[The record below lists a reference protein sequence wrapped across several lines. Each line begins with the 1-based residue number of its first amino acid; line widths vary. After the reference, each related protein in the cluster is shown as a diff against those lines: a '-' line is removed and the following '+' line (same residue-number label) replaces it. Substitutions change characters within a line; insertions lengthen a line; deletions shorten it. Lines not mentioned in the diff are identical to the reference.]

1 MADTLESIL
10 GLTGTTSVIP
20 EPLVEEEKETN
31 TLESILGI
39 ESSVTTVTP
48 VQPKLTPS
56 MNTLGDILKL
66 TPDSINSVIAA
77 APVTKRNL
85 GPQSS
90 LFIDLDQHFADK
102 YNNKPLIKE
111 DIISDPDLIEVMTSA
126 MEARF
131 KPAGLLKKG
140 YRAATATAGGTVGGL
155 DRDYRS
161 MSPEDLFETYQNYQR
176 SLAGLQTVTVANES
190 VYGIAA
196 DDMTRAKLGAGYKLF
211 NQMDNAFTGEGTWPE
226 AADATGDYFR
236 AGVHDPSMLFG
247 IGFGRLISVG
257 TTKATGLALRTL
269 AQTTYK
275 KLLKAQLAKGVA
287 LPAAKQAARVSLGRR
302 AAATAVIAPAI
313 VDGGITMG
321 ADVAYQM
328 QLIRTDAKETYS
340 KYQTGF
346 SALGSMVLPSLVL
359 TKEGVKALRA
369 KGKLTPDFAR
379 YIDLDLTLGKLNPK
393 KALAHVKAK
402 LNPSMGGIFTAVDA
416 NFGTI
421 RGSTRPV
428 DFKVWDDAK
437 QDASGI
443 LSQLGGKMGDNELT
457 TQFFRRFFFGD
468 ASQNLKGYAQVLEEA
483 GFQVHPS
490 MREDAKISGVF
501 GETIKWLDDDI
512 VKRITTQYEK
522 TIGRPIGLGKTGE
535 ELGNQFIKIQSG
547 AGAALNVSSIL
558 GQISG
563 GKLTAAEK
571 LSAMTGKYHKGGNK
585 PKRMQFGLSVYK
597 RLLTSHLSTTGANLK
612 GFKQL
617 VTLNNLSDFATSAIN
632 FSQSGTYRLI
642 SRGSINQANKASA
655 LRKSEMYYNRGWGS
669 AAGAVRRGYSVVSP
683 DIEMA
688 YARKYFDLD
697 PKTREA
703 LFRDV
708 AGDGGAFDSIKQF
721 NLDPNNKIYKG
732 VDGYTKAMQ
741 VLSLARVQDDITK
754 TWSFGNNMNQAIMR
768 EYGITPEQFFKGEWK
783 TGQVSKEAVHL
794 AMGEKRFLTNVAEK
808 ALFRTQR
815 ETASVNWS
823 RLETDV
829 GLGGFRAI
837 ARGVETL
844 TNKSPVGFVVP
855 FGSFLNT
862 TFATAADL
870 TGVNAMRMAMMRATG
885 KEIDFVTR
893 EGSEILGKTIVGFST
908 IGLATYGLSDTDT
921 DMLPHEQKNTAAYRV
936 KNGLA
941 YNQQVLNDGS
951 IADIKYDWPNSTIQL
966 AAQILAHATMGE
978 FDNLTSLN
986 FDKVP
991 VDLITELGLQLG
1003 GQAIRDMESVTEQSI
1018 YVFAESIIRES
1029 EDKDYLG
1036 VVDAV
1041 LGPFVAR
1048 AGQGLTRHVEPV
1060 NEFYKL
1066 FTDQSGA
1073 PDLNMAKYKYQG
1085 YIKYID
1091 GLVGGVTPAGSE
1103 ETYSDL
1109 PRKLDVFGRT
1119 VPTKISKQ
1127 IMFRQS
1133 GEPISA
1139 EMMMNAAGIPS
1150 WKATKFDGP
1159 AIVKR
1164 KMQSL
1169 VNPYFEIAAIKYLN
1183 KYPDFFDME
1192 QKKKAQIV
1200 ADMQK
1205 EVQGNVKALFDDGH
1219 MPESLTMLRVLSKP
1233 SNKKKALEAMKFLG
1247 ITGSLEDVY
1256 KREDALS
1263 KLNLIN
1269 ILIQKDNYRAVVQ
1282 GFGLN

>member
-1 MADTLESIL
+1 
-10 GLTGTTSVIP
+10 
-20 EPLVEEEKETN
+20 
-31 TLESILGI
+31 
-39 ESSVTTVTP
+39 
-48 VQPKLTPS
+48 
-56 MNTLGDILKL
+56 
-66 TPDSINSVIAA
+66 
-77 APVTKRNL
+77 
-85 GPQSS
+85 
-90 LFIDLDQHFADK
+90 
-102 YNNKPLIKE
+102 
-111 DIISDPDLIEVMTSA
+111 
-126 MEARF
+126 
-131 KPAGLLKKG
+131 
-140 YRAATATAGGTVGGL
+140 
-155 DRDYRS
+155 
-161 MSPEDLFETYQNYQR
+161 
-176 SLAGLQTVTVANES
+176 
-190 VYGIAA
+190 
-196 DDMTRAKLGAGYKLF
+196 
-211 NQMDNAFTGEGTWPE
+211 
-226 AADATGDYFR
+226 
-236 AGVHDPSMLFG
+236 
-247 IGFGRLISVG
+247 
-257 TTKATGLALRTL
+257 
-269 AQTTYK
+269 
-275 KLLKAQLAKGVA
+275 
-287 LPAAKQAARVSLGRR
+287 
-302 AAATAVIAPAI
+302 
-313 VDGGITMG
+313 
-321 ADVAYQM
+321 
-328 QLIRTDAKETYS
+328 
-340 KYQTGF
+340 
-346 SALGSMVLPSLVL
+346 
-359 TKEGVKALRA
+359 
-369 KGKLTPDFAR
+369 
-379 YIDLDLTLGKLNPK
+379 
-393 KALAHVKAK
+393 
-402 LNPSMGGIFTAVDA
+402 MGGIFTAVDA

-437 QDASGI
+437 QDASGT

-468 ASQNLKGYAQVLEEA
+468 SSQNLKGYFEVLEDA

-490 MREDAKISGVF
+490 MREDAKISGIF
-501 GETIKWLDDDI
+501 GETIKWLDDD
-512 VKRITTQYEK
+512 VVRRITTQYEN

-535 ELGNQFIKIQSG
+535 ELGKQFIETQSG
-547 AGAALNVSSIL
+547 AGGALNVSSLL
-558 GQISG
+558 GQLSG

-571 LSAMTGKYHKGGNK
+571 LSAMAGKYHKGGDK

-617 VTLNNLSDFATSAIN
+617 VTLNNFSDFATSAIN

-741 VLSLARVQDDITK
+741 VISLARVQDDITK
-754 TWSFGNNMNQAIMR
+754 TWAFGNNMNQAIMR

-783 TGQVSKEAVHL
+783 SGQVSKEAVHL

-823 RLETDV
+823 RLGEDV
-829 GLGGFRAI
+829 GYGFRSI
-837 ARGVETL
+837 ATSIETI

-862 TFATAADL
+862 TLATAADL
-870 TGVNAMRMAMMRATG
+870 TGVNAMRIAMMKATG

-893 EGSEILGKTIVGFST
+893 EGSEILGKTIVGYSA

-921 DMLPHEQKNTAAYRV
+921 DVLPHEQRNTAAYRV

-951 IADIKYDWPNSTIQL
+951 IADVRYDWPNSTIQL
-966 AAQILAHATMGE
+966 SAQILAHATMGE
-978 FDNLTSLN
+978 FDNFTNLN

-991 VDLITELGLQLG
+991 PDLITELGLQLG

-1041 LGPFVAR
+1041 LGPFIAR

-1066 FTDQSGA
+1066 FTDKSGA
-1073 PDLNMAKYKYQG
+1073 PDLNMAPYEYQG

-1119 VPTKISKQ
+1119 APTKISKQ

-1139 EMMMNAAGIPS
+1139 EMMMNAAGIPN

-1183 KYPDFFDME
+1183 RYPDFFEME

-1205 EVQGNVKALFDDGH
+1205 EVQGNVKALFDDGY
-1219 MPESLTMLRVLSKP
+1219 MPKSLTMLRVLSKP

-1263 KLNLIN
+1263 KLNLIDV
-1269 ILIQKDNYRAVVQ
+1269 LIQKDNYKAVVQ
-1282 GFGLN
+1282 GFGLD

>member
-10 GLTGTTSVIP
+10 GLTDTTTTTVMP
-20 EPLVEEEKETN
+20 EPVVEEKTT

-39 ESSVTTVTP
+39 EPIVTTAEPVVTKVTP
-48 VQPKLTPS
+48 SINTLEDILNLTPEVA
-56 MNTLGDILKL
+56 IRKVV
-66 TPDSINSVIAA
+66 PQ
-77 APVTKRNL
+77 

-90 LFIDLDQHFADK
+90 LFIDLDQHFTDK

-140 YRAATATAGGTVGGL
+140 YRAATATAGGTIGGL

-176 SLAGLQTVTVANES
+176 SLTALQTVTVANES

-226 AADATGDYFR
+226 MFDATGDYLR
-236 AGVHDPSMLFG
+236 AGLHDPSLLFG
-247 IGFGRLISVG
+247 IGFGRLLSVG

-269 AQTTYK
+269 AQTAYK

-328 QLIRTDAKETYS
+328 QLIRTDAQETYS
-340 KYQTGF
+340 RYQTGF
-346 SALGSMVLPSLVL
+346 AALGSMVIPSLVL

-379 YIDLDLTLGKLNPK
+379 YIDLDLTLGKLDPK
-393 KALAHVKAK
+393 KAMAHVKAK

-437 QDASGI
+437 QDASGT
-443 LSQLGGKMGDNELT
+443 LSQLGGRMGDNELT

-468 ASQNLKGYAQVLEEA
+468 SSQNLKGYFEVLEDA

-490 MREDAKISGVF
+490 MREDAKISGIF
-501 GETIKWLDDDI
+501 GETIKWLDDDV
-512 VKRITTQYEK
+512 VKRITTQYEN

-535 ELGNQFIKIQSG
+535 ELGDQFIKTQVG
-547 AGAALNVSSIL
+547 AGSALNVSSLL
-558 GQISG
+558 GQLSG

-571 LSAMTGKYHKGGNK
+571 LSAMAGKYHKGGDK

-632 FSQSGTYRLI
+632 FSQSGAYKLI
-642 SRGSINQANKASA
+642 GNTA
-655 LRKSEMYYNRGWGS
+655 KSEMYYNRGWGS

-688 YARKYFDLD
+688 YARKYFNLD

-741 VLSLARVQDDITK
+741 TLSLARVQDDITK
-754 TWSFGNNMNQAIMR
+754 TWAFGNNMNQAIMR

-783 TGQVSKEAVHL
+783 SGQVSKEAVHL
-794 AMGEKRFLTNVAEK
+794 AMGKERFLTNVAEK

-823 RLETDV
+823 RLGEDV
-829 GLGGFRAI
+829 GYGFRSI
-837 ARGVETL
+837 ATGIETI
-844 TNKSPVGFVVP
+844 TNKSPVGFVIP

-862 TFATAADL
+862 TLATAADL
-870 TGVNAMRMAMMRATG
+870 TGVNAMRIAMMKATG

-893 EGSEILGKTIVGFST
+893 EGSEILGKTIVGYST

-921 DMLPHEQKNTAAYRV
+921 DMLPHEQRNTAAYRV

-951 IADIKYDWPNSTIQL
+951 IADVRYDWPNSTIQL
-966 AAQILAHATMGE
+966 SAQILAHATMGE

-991 VDLITELGLQLG
+991 PDLVTELLSQLG
-1003 GQAIRDMESVTEQSI
+1003 GQAIRDMESLTEQSI
-1018 YVFAESIIRES
+1018 YVFAENLAREIQ
-1029 EDKDYLG
+1029 DDDYMG
-1036 VVDAV
+1036 IVDAV
-1041 LGPFVAR
+1041 IGPFIAR

-1073 PDLNMAKYKYQG
+1073 PDLNMAQYEYQG

-1109 PRKLDVFGRT
+1109 PKKLDVFGRT
-1119 VPTKISKQ
+1119 APTKISKQ

-1150 WKATKFDGP
+1150 WKSTKFDGP
-1159 AIVKR
+1159 AVVKR

-1183 KYPDFFDME
+1183 RYPDFFDME

-1282 GFGLN
+1282 GFGLD

>member
-10 GLTGTTSVIP
+10 GLTETTTTVMPESV
-20 EPLVEEEKETN
+20 VEEEETN
-31 TLESILGI
+31 TLEDILGI
-39 ESSVTTVTP
+39 KP
-48 VQPKLTPS
+48 VITAAEPVSPQVAPSINTLEDILNLTPEVA
-56 MNTLGDILKL
+56 TRKVV
-66 TPDSINSVIAA
+66 PQ
-77 APVTKRNL
+77 

-90 LFIDLDQHFADK
+90 IFIDLDKHFAEK

-140 YRAATATAGGTVGGL
+140 YKAATATAGGTIGGL

-190 VYGIAA
+190 VYGINA
-196 DDMTRAKLGAGYKLF
+196 DDITRAKLGAGYRLF
-211 NQMDNAFTGEGTWPE
+211 NQMDNAFTGEGSWAE
-226 AADATGDYFR
+226 AADATGDYLR
-236 AGVHDPSMLFG
+236 AGLHDPSMLFG
-247 IGFGRLISVG
+247 IGFGRLLSVG

-269 AQTTYK
+269 AQTTYR

-328 QLIRTDAKETYS
+328 QLIRTDAQETYNR
-340 KYQTGF
+340 YQTGF
-346 SALGSMVLPSLVL
+346 AALGSMVLPSLVL
-359 TKEGVKALRA
+359 TKEVIKTLRA

-379 YIDLDLTLGKLNPK
+379 YIDLDLTLGKLDPK
-393 KALAHVKAK
+393 KALAHVRAK

-443 LSQLGGKMGDNELT
+443 LSQLGSKMGDNELT

-468 ASQNLKGYAQVLEEA
+468 SSQNLKGYAQVLEEA

-490 MREDAKISGVF
+490 MREDAKISGIF
-501 GETIKWLDDDI
+501 GETIKWLDDD
-512 VKRITTQYEK
+512 VVRRITTQYEN
-522 TIGRPIGLGKTGE
+522 TIGRPIGLGKTAE
-535 ELGNQFIKIQSG
+535 DLGDQFIKIQAGS
-547 AGAALNVSSIL
+547 GAALNVSSIL

-571 LSAMTGKYHKGGNK
+571 LSAMAGKYHKGGDK

-632 FSQSGTYRLI
+632 FSQSGAFKLI
-642 SRGSINQANKASA
+642 GNTTKAE
-655 LRKSEMYYNRGWGS
+655 KYYNRGWGS
-669 AAGAVRRGYSVVSP
+669 FAGAIRRGYSVVSP

-688 YARKYFDLD
+688 YARKYFNLD

-754 TWSFGNNMNQAIMR
+754 TWAFGNNMNQAIMR

-783 TGQVSKEAVHL
+783 SGQVSKEAVHL

-829 GLGGFRAI
+829 GFGFRSI
-837 ARGVETL
+837 AEGVETL

-862 TFATAADL
+862 TLATAADL

-893 EGSEILGKTIVGFST
+893 EGSEILGKTIVGYST

-951 IADIKYDWPNSTIQL
+951 IADVRYDWPNSTIQL
-966 AAQILAHATMGE
+966 TAQILAHATMGE

-991 VDLITELGLQLG
+991 ADLLTELGLQLG
-1003 GQAIRDMESVTEQSI
+1003 GQAIRDMENVTEQSI
-1018 YVFAESIIRES
+1018 YVFAESVLREAQ
-1029 EDKDYLG
+1029 DKDYIG

-1041 LGPFVAR
+1041 IGPFIAR

-1073 PDLNMAKYKYQG
+1073 PDLNMVPYEYQG

-1091 GLVGGVTPAGSE
+1091 GLVGGVTPFGSE

-1109 PRKLDVFGRT
+1109 PKKLDTFGKPK
-1119 VPTKISKQ
+1119 PTSVGKQ

-1139 EMMMNAAGIPS
+1139 EMMMNAAGMPS
-1150 WKATKFDGP
+1150 WKATNFDGP

-1169 VNPYFEIAAIKYLN
+1169 VNPYFEVAAIKYLN
-1183 KYPDFFDME
+1183 KYPDFFEME

-1205 EVQGNVKALFDDGH
+1205 EVQGNVRALFDDGH
-1219 MPESLTMLRVLSKP
+1219 MPQSLTMLRDLSKP

-1269 ILIQKDNYRAVVQ
+1269 VLIQKDNYRSIIQ
-1282 GFGLN
+1282 GFGLD

>member
-1 MADTLESIL
+1 MANTLEGIL
-10 GLTGTTSVIP
+10 GLTDTTSVMP
-20 EPLVEEEKETN
+20 EPVVEEEEETTSVDTLENILGIKPLVTTAEPVSPEVTSSIN
-31 TLESILGI
+31 TLE
-39 ESSVTTVTP
+39 
-48 VQPKLTPS
+48 
-56 MNTLGDILKL
+56 DILNSTPEVATRKL
-66 TPDSINSVIAA
+66 VPQ
-77 APVTKRNL
+77 

-102 YNNKPLIKE
+102 YNNKRLIKE
-111 DIISDPDLIEVMTSA
+111 DIVSDPDLIEVMRSA

-140 YRAATATAGGTVGGL
+140 YRAATATAGGTIGGL

-176 SLAGLQTVTVANES
+176 SLVALQTVTVANES
-190 VYGIAA
+190 VYGILAN
-196 DDMTRAKLGAGYKLF
+196 DITRAKLGAGYKLF
-211 NQMDNAFTGEGTWPE
+211 NQMDNAYTGEGSWAE

-236 AGVHDPSMLFG
+236 AGVHDPSTLFSL
-247 IGFGRLISVG
+247 GFGRLLSLG
-257 TTKATGLALRTL
+257 ATKATGLTLRTL
-269 AQTTYK
+269 AQATYR

-287 LPAAKQAARVSLGRR
+287 LPAAKAAARVSLGRK
-302 AAATAVIAPAI
+302 AAATAVVAPAI

-328 QLIRTDAKETYS
+328 QLIRTDTQETYDR
-340 KYQTGF
+340 YQTGF
-346 SALGSMVLPSLVL
+346 AALGSMILPSLVL
-359 TKEGVKALRA
+359 TKEGIKALRA

-379 YIDLDLTLGKLNPK
+379 YIDLDLTLGKLDPK
-393 KALAHVKAK
+393 KAMAHVKAK
-402 LNPSMGGIFTAVDA
+402 LSPSMGDIFTAVDA

-421 RGSTRPV
+421 RGSTRPA

-457 TQFFRRFFFGD
+457 TQFFRRFFFGES
-468 ASQNLKGYAQVLEEA
+468 SQNLKGYAHVLEDA

-490 MREDAKISGVF
+490 MREDAKISGIY
-501 GETIKWLDDDI
+501 GETIKWLDDDV
-512 VKRITTQYEK
+512 VKRITTQYEN
-522 TIGRPIGLGKTGE
+522 TIGRSIGLGKTGK
-535 ELGNQFIKIQSG
+535 ELGDQFIKIQSG
-547 AGAALNVSSIL
+547 AGGALNVSSIL
-558 GQISG
+558 GQIAGS
-563 GKLTAAEK
+563 KLTAAEK
-571 LSAMTGKYHKGGNK
+571 LSAMAGKYHKGGNK
-585 PKRMQFGLSVYK
+585 PKRMEFSLSVYK

-632 FSQSGTYRLI
+632 FSQSGAYKLI
-642 SRGSINQANKASA
+642 SKGSINQADKTLA

-669 AAGAVRRGYSVVSP
+669 FAGAVRRGYSVVSP

-688 YARKYFDLD
+688 YARKYFNLD
-697 PKTREA
+697 PKTRES

-732 VDGYTKAMQ
+732 ADGYTKAMQ
-741 VLSLARVQDDITK
+741 TLSLARVQDDITK
-754 TWSFGNNMNQAIMR
+754 TWAFGNNMNQAIMR
-768 EYGITPEQFFKGEWK
+768 EYGITPEQFFKGELK

-794 AMGEKRFLTNVAEK
+794 AMGEQRFLTNVTEK

-823 RLETDV
+823 RLEKDV
-829 GLGGFRAI
+829 GFGFRAI
-837 ARGVETL
+837 ATGIETI

-870 TGVNAMRMAMMRATG
+870 TGMNAMRIVMMKATG

-893 EGSEILGKTIVGFST
+893 EGSEIMGKTAVGLST

-921 DMLPHEQKNTAAYRV
+921 DMLPFEKKNTAAYRV

-951 IADIKYDWPNSTIQL
+951 IVDVKYDWPNSTIQL

-978 FDNLTSLN
+978 FDNLISLN
-986 FDKVP
+986 FDRVP
-991 VDLITELGLQLG
+991 PDLIKELGLQLG
-1003 GQAIRDMESVTEQSI
+1003 GQAIRDMENITEQSI
-1018 YVFAESIIRES
+1018 HAFGEAIVREFQ
-1029 EDKDYLG
+1029 DKDYLG

-1041 LGPFVAR
+1041 LGPFIAR
-1048 AGQGLTRHVEPV
+1048 AGQGLTRHLEPV

-1073 PDLNMAKYKYQG
+1073 PDLTMAPYEYQG

-1091 GLVGGVTPAGSE
+1091 GLVGGVTPSGSE
-1103 ETYSDL
+1103 EKYSDL
-1109 PRKLDVFGRT
+1109 PKKLDAFGRT

-1159 AIVKR
+1159 AVVKR

-1282 GFGLN
+1282 GFGLD

>member
-1 MADTLESIL
+1 MANTLESIL
-10 GLTGTTSVIP
+10 GLTETTTTVMPESV
-20 EPLVEEEKETN
+20 VEEEEEETN
-31 TLESILGI
+31 TLEDILGI
-39 ESSVTTVTP
+39 KPIITTAEPVSPQVAPSINTLEDILNLTPEVTTRKVVP
-48 VQPKLTPS
+48 Q
-56 MNTLGDILKL
+56 
-66 TPDSINSVIAA
+66 
-77 APVTKRNL
+77 

-90 LFIDLDQHFADK
+90 LFIDLEKHFADK
-102 YNNKPLIKE
+102 YNNKLLIKE

-140 YRAATATAGGTVGGL
+140 YRAATATAGGTIGGL

-190 VYGIAA
+190 VYGINA

-211 NQMDNAFTGEGTWPE
+211 NQMDNAFTGEGTWSE

-236 AGVHDPSMLFG
+236 AGVHDPSTLFG
-247 IGFGRLISVG
+247 IGFGKLLSVG

-302 AAATAVIAPAI
+302 AAATAVVAPAI
-313 VDGGITMG
+313 VDGGITVG
-321 ADVAYQM
+321 ADIAYQM
-328 QLIRTDAKETYS
+328 QLIRTDAQETYS

-346 SALGSMVLPSLVL
+346 AALGSMVLPSLVL
-359 TKEGVKALRA
+359 TKESVKALRA

-379 YIDLDLTLGKLNPK
+379 YIDLDLTLGKLDPK
-393 KALAHVKAK
+393 KAMAHVKAK
-402 LNPSMGGIFTAVDA
+402 LSPSMGGIFTAVDA

-443 LSQLGGKMGDNELT
+443 LSQLGSKMGDNELT

-468 ASQNLKGYAQVLEEA
+468 DSQNLKGYAQVLEEA

-490 MREDAKISGVF
+490 MREDGKISGIY
-501 GETIKWLDDDI
+501 GQTIDWLDDDV
-512 VKRITTQYEK
+512 VKRITTQYEN
-522 TIGRPIGLGKTGE
+522 TIGRPIGLGKTSE
-535 ELGNQFIKIQSG
+535 ELSKQFIAIQSG
-547 AGAALNVSSIL
+547 AGGALNVSSIL

-571 LSAMTGKYHKGGNK
+571 LSAMTGKYYKGGDK

-632 FSQSGTYRLI
+632 FSQSGAYKLI
-642 SRGSINQANKASA
+642 GNTA
-655 LRKSEMYYNRGWGS
+655 KSEMYYNRGWGS

-741 VLSLARVQDDITK
+741 VISLARVQDDITK
-754 TWSFGNNMNQAIMR
+754 TWAFGNNMNQAIMR

-783 TGQVSKEAVHL
+783 SGQVSKEAVHL
-794 AMGEKRFLTNVAEK
+794 AMGKERFLINVAEK

-823 RLETDV
+823 RLGEDV
-829 GLGGFRAI
+829 GYGFRSI
-837 ARGVETL
+837 ATSIETI

-862 TFATAADL
+862 TLATAADL
-870 TGVNAMRMAMMRATG
+870 TGVNAMRIAMMKATG

-893 EGSEILGKTIVGFST
+893 EGSEILGKTIVGYSA

-921 DMLPHEQKNTAAYRV
+921 DVLPHEQRNTAAYRV

-951 IADIKYDWPNSTIQL
+951 IADVRYDWPNSTIQL
-966 AAQILAHATMGE
+966 SAQILAHATMGE
-978 FDNLTSLN
+978 FDNFTNLN

-991 VDLITELGLQLG
+991 PDLITELGLQLG

-1041 LGPFVAR
+1041 LGPFIAR

-1066 FTDQSGA
+1066 FTDKSGA
-1073 PDLNMAKYKYQG
+1073 PDLNMAPYEYQG

-1119 VPTKISKQ
+1119 APTKISKQ

-1139 EMMMNAAGIPS
+1139 EMMMNAAGIPN

-1183 KYPDFFDME
+1183 RYPDFFEME

-1205 EVQGNVKALFDDGH
+1205 EVQGNVKALFDDGY
-1219 MPESLTMLRVLSKP
+1219 MPKSLTMLRVLSKP

-1269 ILIQKDNYRAVVQ
+1269 TLIQKDNYRSIIQ
-1282 GFGLN
+1282 GFGLD

>member
-10 GLTGTTSVIP
+10 GLTETTTTVMPESV
-20 EPLVEEEKETN
+20 VEEENN
-31 TLESILGI
+31 TLEDILGI
-39 ESSVTTVTP
+39 KPIIPAAEPASPQVAPSINTLEDILN
-48 VQPKLTPS
+48 LTPEVA
-56 MNTLGDILKL
+56 TRKVV
-66 TPDSINSVIAA
+66 PQ
-77 APVTKRNL
+77 

-90 LFIDLDQHFADK
+90 LFIDLDKHFAEK

-140 YRAATATAGGTVGGL
+140 YKAATATAGGTIGGL

-190 VYGIAA
+190 VYGINA
-196 DDMTRAKLGAGYKLF
+196 DDITRAKLGAGYRLF
-211 NQMDNAFTGEGTWPE
+211 NQMDNAFTGEGSWAE
-226 AADATGDYFR
+226 AADATGDYLR
-236 AGVHDPSMLFG
+236 AGLHDPSTLFG
-247 IGFGRLISVG
+247 IGFGRLLSVG

-269 AQTTYK
+269 AQTTYR
-275 KLLKAQLAKGVA
+275 KLLKAQLAKGAA

-328 QLIRTDAKETYS
+328 QLIRTDAQETYS
-340 KYQTGF
+340 RYQTGF
-346 SALGSMVLPSLVL
+346 AALGSMVLPSLVL
-359 TKEGVKALRA
+359 TKEGIKTLRA

-379 YIDLDLTLGKLNPK
+379 YIDLDLTLGKLDPK
-393 KALAHVKAK
+393 KAMAHVKAK
-402 LNPSMGGIFTAVDA
+402 LSPSMGGIFTAVDA

-437 QDASGI
+437 QDASGT

-468 ASQNLKGYAQVLEEA
+468 DSQNLKGYAQVLEEA

-490 MREDAKISGVF
+490 MREDGKISGIY
-501 GETIKWLDDDI
+501 GQTISWLDDDV
-512 VKRITTQYEK
+512 VKRITTQYEN
-522 TIGRPIGLGKTGE
+522 TIGRPIGLGKTSK
-535 ELGNQFIKIQSG
+535 ELSKQFIQIQSG
-547 AGAALNVSSIL
+547 SGAALNVSSIL

-571 LSAMTGKYHKGGNK
+571 LSAMAGKYHKGGDK

-632 FSQSGTYRLI
+632 FSQSGAFKLI
-642 SRGSINQANKASA
+642 GNTTKAE
-655 LRKSEMYYNRGWGS
+655 KYYNRGWGS
-669 AAGAVRRGYSVVSP
+669 FAGAIRRGYSVVSP

-688 YARKYFDLD
+688 YARKYFNLD

-741 VLSLARVQDDITK
+741 TLSLARVQDDITK
-754 TWSFGNNMNQAIMR
+754 TWTFGNNMNQAIMR

-783 TGQVSKEAVHL
+783 SGQVSKEAVHL
-794 AMGEKRFLTNVAEK
+794 AMGEKRFLTDVAEK

-823 RLETDV
+823 RLETDI
-829 GLGGFRAI
+829 GFGFRTI
-837 ARGVETL
+837 AEGVETL
-844 TNKSPVGFVVP
+844 TNKSPVGFIVP

-862 TFATAADL
+862 TLATAADL

-893 EGSEILGKTIVGFST
+893 EGSEILGKTIVGYST

-951 IADIKYDWPNSTIQL
+951 IADVRYDWPNSTIQL
-966 AAQILAHATMGE
+966 TAQILAHATMGE

-991 VDLITELGLQLG
+991 ADLLTELGLQLG
-1003 GQAIRDMESVTEQSI
+1003 GQAIRDMENVTEQSI
-1018 YVFAESIIRES
+1018 YVFAESVLREAQ
-1029 EDKDYLG
+1029 DKDYIG

-1041 LGPFVAR
+1041 IGPFVAR

-1073 PDLNMAKYKYQG
+1073 PDLNMVPYEYQG

-1091 GLVGGVTPAGSE
+1091 GLVGGVTPFGSE

-1109 PRKLDVFGRT
+1109 PKKLDTFGKPK
-1119 VPTKISKQ
+1119 PTSVGKQ

-1139 EMMMNAAGIPS
+1139 EMMMNAAGMPS

-1169 VNPYFEIAAIKYLN
+1169 VNPYFEVAAIKYLN
-1183 KYPDFFDME
+1183 KYPDFFEME

-1205 EVQGNVKALFDDGH
+1205 EVQGNVKALFEDGH
-1219 MPESLTMLRVLSKP
+1219 MPQSLTMLRDLSKP

-1269 ILIQKDNYRAVVQ
+1269 VLIQKDNYRSIIQ
-1282 GFGLN
+1282 GFGLD

>member
-20 EPLVEEEKETN
+20 EPVVEEEEET
-31 TLESILGI
+31 TSLESILGV
-39 ESSVTTVTP
+39 EPPVATAKP

-66 TPDSINSVIAA
+66 TPDSIDSVIAA
-77 APVTKRNL
+77 ATVTKRNL
-85 GPQSS
+85 NPQSS
-90 LFIDLDQHFADK
+90 LFIDLDRHFADK
-102 YNNKPLIKE
+102 YDNKPLIKE

-140 YRAATATAGGTVGGL
+140 YKAATATAGGTIGGL

-190 VYGIAA
+190 VYGINA

-211 NQMDNAFTGEGTWPE
+211 NQMDNAFTGKGSWPE

-236 AGVHDPSMLFG
+236 AGVHDPSTLFG
-247 IGFGRLISVG
+247 IGFGKLLSVG

-302 AAATAVIAPAI
+302 AAATAVVAPAI

-328 QLIRTDAKETYS
+328 QLIRTDAQETYS

-346 SALGSMVLPSLVL
+346 AALGSMVLPSLVL

-379 YIDLDLTLGKLNPK
+379 YIDLDLTLGKLDPK
-393 KALAHVKAK
+393 KAMAHVKAK

-443 LSQLGGKMGDNELT
+443 LSQLGSKMGDNELT

-468 ASQNLKGYAQVLEEA
+468 DSQNLKGYAQVLEEA

-490 MREDAKISGVF
+490 MREDGKISGIY
-501 GETIKWLDDDI
+501 GQTIDWLDDDV
-512 VKRITTQYEK
+512 VKRITTQYEN
-522 TIGRPIGLGKTGE
+522 TIGRPIGLGKTSK
-535 ELGNQFIKIQSG
+535 ELSKQFIAIQSG
-547 AGAALNVSSIL
+547 AGGALNVSSIL

-571 LSAMTGKYHKGGNK
+571 LSAMTGKYHKGGEK

-632 FSQSGTYRLI
+632 FSQSGAYKLI
-642 SRGSINQANKASA
+642 GNTA
-655 LRKSEMYYNRGWGS
+655 KSEMYYNRGWGS

-721 NLDPNNKIYKG
+721 NLDPDNKIYKG

-741 VLSLARVQDDITK
+741 VISLARVQDDITK
-754 TWSFGNNMNQAIMR
+754 TWAFGNNMNQAIMR
-768 EYGITPEQFFKGEWK
+768 EYGITPEQFFKGDWK
-783 TGQVSKEAVHL
+783 SGQISKEAVHL

-823 RLETDV
+823 RLEEDV
-829 GLGGFRAI
+829 GFGFRDMAEYI
-837 ARGVETL
+837 EIV
-844 TNKSPVGFVVP
+844 TNKTPFGFVVP

-862 TFATAADL
+862 TLATAADL
-870 TGVNAMRMAMMRATG
+870 TGVNAMRIAMMKATG

-893 EGSEILGKTIVGFST
+893 EGSEILGKTIVGYSA

-921 DMLPHEQKNTAAYRV
+921 DMLPHEQRNTAAYRV

-941 YNQQVLNDGS
+941 YNQEVLNDGS
-951 IADIKYDWPNSTIQL
+951 IADVRYDWPNSTIQL
-966 AAQILAHATMGE
+966 SAQILAHATMGE

-991 VDLITELGLQLG
+991 PDLLTELGLQLG

-1073 PDLNMAKYKYQG
+1073 PDLNMAQYEYQG

-1091 GLVGGVTPAGSE
+1091 GLVGGVTPTGSE

-1109 PRKLDVFGRT
+1109 PKKLDVFGRT
-1119 VPTKISKQ
+1119 APTKISKQ

-1139 EMMMNAAGIPS
+1139 EMMMNAAGIPN

-1159 AIVKR
+1159 AVVKR

-1183 KYPDFFDME
+1183 RYPDFFEME

-1205 EVQGNVKALFDDGH
+1205 EVQGNVKALFDDGY
-1219 MPESLTMLRVLSKP
+1219 MPKSLTMLRVLSKP

-1282 GFGLN
+1282 GFGLD

>member
-10 GLTGTTSVIP
+10 GLTDTTTTTVMP
-20 EPLVEEEKETN
+20 QPVVEEETT

-39 ESSVTTVTP
+39 EPIVTTAEP
-48 VQPKLTPS
+48 VSSEVVPSINTLEDILNLTPEVA
-56 MNTLGDILKL
+56 IRKVV
-66 TPDSINSVIAA
+66 PQ
-77 APVTKRNL
+77 

-140 YRAATATAGGTVGGL
+140 YKAATATAGGTIGGL

-190 VYGIAA
+190 VYGITA

-211 NQMDNAFTGEGTWPE
+211 NQMDNAFTGEGSWPE

-236 AGVHDPSMLFG
+236 AGLHDPSMLFG
-247 IGFGRLISVG
+247 IGFGRLLSVG

-328 QLIRTDAKETYS
+328 QLIRTDAQETYS

-346 SALGSMVLPSLVL
+346 AALGSMVLPSLVL

-379 YIDLDLTLGKLNPK
+379 YIDLDLTLGKLDPK
-393 KALAHVKAK
+393 KAMAHVKAK

-437 QDASGI
+437 QDASGT

-468 ASQNLKGYAQVLEEA
+468 DSQNLKGYAQVLEEA

-490 MREDAKISGVF
+490 MREDGKISGIY
-501 GETIKWLDDDI
+501 GQTIDWLDDDV
-512 VKRITTQYEK
+512 VKRITTQYEN
-522 TIGRPIGLGKTGE
+522 TIGRPIGLGKTSK
-535 ELGNQFIKIQSG
+535 ELSKQFIQIQSG
-547 AGAALNVSSIL
+547 SGAALNVSSIL

-571 LSAMTGKYHKGGNK
+571 LSAMTGKYHKGGDK

-632 FSQSGTYRLI
+632 FSQSGAYKLI
-642 SRGSINQANKASA
+642 GNTA
-655 LRKSEMYYNRGWGS
+655 KSEMYYNRGWGS

-721 NLDPNNKIYKG
+721 NLDPDNKIYKG

-741 VLSLARVQDDITK
+741 VISLARVQDDITK

-783 TGQVSKEAVHL
+783 SGQISKEAVHL

-823 RLETDV
+823 RLEEDV
-829 GLGGFRAI
+829 GFGGFRAI
-837 ARGVETL
+837 AMGVETL

-862 TFATAADL
+862 TLATAADL

-893 EGSEILGKTIVGFST
+893 EGSEILGKTIVGYST

-921 DMLPHEQKNTAAYRV
+921 DMLPHEQKNTAVYRV

-951 IADIKYDWPNSTIQL
+951 IADVRYDWPNSTIQVT
-966 AAQILAHATMGE
+966 AQILAHATMGE

-991 VDLITELGLQLG
+991 ADLITELGLQLG
-1003 GQAIRDMESVTEQSI
+1003 GQSIRDMENITEQSI
-1018 YVFAESIIRES
+1018 YVFGESLLREIQ
-1029 EDKDYLG
+1029 DDDYMG
-1036 VVDAV
+1036 IVDAV
-1041 LGPFVAR
+1041 LGPFIAR

-1073 PDLNMAKYKYQG
+1073 PDLNMAPYEYQG

-1091 GLVGGVTPAGSE
+1091 GLVGGLTPAGSE

-1119 VPTKISKQ
+1119 APTKISKQ

-1159 AIVKR
+1159 AVVKR

-1183 KYPDFFDME
+1183 RYPDFFDME

-1282 GFGLN
+1282 GFGLD

>member
-10 GLTGTTSVIP
+10 GLTDTTTTTVMP
-20 EPLVEEEKETN
+20 EPVVEEKTT

-39 ESSVTTVTP
+39 EPIVTTAEPVVTKVTP
-48 VQPKLTPS
+48 SINTLEDILNLTPEVA
-56 MNTLGDILKL
+56 IRKVV
-66 TPDSINSVIAA
+66 PQ
-77 APVTKRNL
+77 

-90 LFIDLDQHFADK
+90 LFIDLDQHFTDK

-140 YRAATATAGGTVGGL
+140 YRAATATAGGTIGGL

-176 SLAGLQTVTVANES
+176 SLTALQTVTVANES

-226 AADATGDYFR
+226 MFDATGDYLR
-236 AGVHDPSMLFG
+236 AGLHDPSLLFG
-247 IGFGRLISVG
+247 IGFGRLLSVG

-269 AQTTYK
+269 AQTAYK

-328 QLIRTDAKETYS
+328 QLIRTDAQETYS
-340 KYQTGF
+340 RYQTGF
-346 SALGSMVLPSLVL
+346 AALGSMVIPSLVL

-379 YIDLDLTLGKLNPK
+379 YIDLDLTLGKLDPK
-393 KALAHVKAK
+393 KAMAHVKAK

-468 ASQNLKGYAQVLEEA
+468 SSQNLKGYFEVLEDA

-490 MREDAKISGVF
+490 MREDAKISGIF
-501 GETIKWLDDDI
+501 GETIKWLDDDV
-512 VKRITTQYEK
+512 VKRITTQYEN

-535 ELGNQFIKIQSG
+535 ELGKQFIETQSG
-547 AGAALNVSSIL
+547 AGAALNVSSLL
-558 GQISG
+558 GQLSG

-571 LSAMTGKYHKGGNK
+571 LSAMAGKYHKGGDK

-632 FSQSGTYRLI
+632 FSQSGAYKLI
-642 SRGSINQANKASA
+642 GNTA
-655 LRKSEMYYNRGWGS
+655 KSEMYYNRGWGS

-688 YARKYFDLD
+688 YARKYFNLD

-741 VLSLARVQDDITK
+741 TLSLARVQDDITK
-754 TWSFGNNMNQAIMR
+754 TWAFGNNMNQAIMR

-783 TGQVSKEAVHL
+783 SGQVSKEAVHL
-794 AMGEKRFLTNVAEK
+794 AMGKERFLTNVAEK

-823 RLETDV
+823 RLGEDV
-829 GLGGFRAI
+829 GYGFRSI
-837 ARGVETL
+837 ATGIETI
-844 TNKSPVGFVVP
+844 TNKSPVGFVIP

-862 TFATAADL
+862 TLATAADL
-870 TGVNAMRMAMMRATG
+870 TGVNAMRIAMMKATG

-893 EGSEILGKTIVGFST
+893 EGSEILGKTIVGYST

-921 DMLPHEQKNTAAYRV
+921 DMLPHEQRNTAAYRV

-951 IADIKYDWPNSTIQL
+951 IADVRYDWPNSTIQL
-966 AAQILAHATMGE
+966 SAQILAHATMGE

-991 VDLITELGLQLG
+991 PDLVTELLSQLG
-1003 GQAIRDMESVTEQSI
+1003 GQAIRDMESLTEQSI
-1018 YVFAESIIRES
+1018 YVFAENLAREIQ
-1029 EDKDYLG
+1029 DDDYMG
-1036 VVDAV
+1036 IVDAV
-1041 LGPFVAR
+1041 IGPFIAR

-1073 PDLNMAKYKYQG
+1073 PDLNMAQYEYQG

-1119 VPTKISKQ
+1119 APTKISKQ

-1150 WKATKFDGP
+1150 WKSTKFDGP
-1159 AIVKR
+1159 AVVKR

-1183 KYPDFFDME
+1183 RYPDFFDME

-1282 GFGLN
+1282 GFGLD

>member
-10 GLTGTTSVIP
+10 GLTETTTTVMPESV
-20 EPLVEEEKETN
+20 VEEENN
-31 TLESILGI
+31 TLEDILGI
-39 ESSVTTVTP
+39 KPIIPAAEPASPQVAPSINTLEDILN
-48 VQPKLTPS
+48 LTPEVA
-56 MNTLGDILKL
+56 TRKVV
-66 TPDSINSVIAA
+66 PQ
-77 APVTKRNL
+77 

-90 LFIDLDQHFADK
+90 LFIDLDKHFAEK

-140 YRAATATAGGTVGGL
+140 YKAATATAGGTIGGL

-190 VYGIAA
+190 VYGINA
-196 DDMTRAKLGAGYKLF
+196 DDITRAKLGAGYRLF
-211 NQMDNAFTGEGTWPE
+211 NQMDNAFTGEGSWAE
-226 AADATGDYFR
+226 AADATGDYLR
-236 AGVHDPSMLFG
+236 AGLHDPSTLFG
-247 IGFGRLISVG
+247 IGFGRLLSVG

-269 AQTTYK
+269 AQNTYR

-328 QLIRTDAKETYS
+328 QLIRTDAQETYS
-340 KYQTGF
+340 RYQTGF
-346 SALGSMVLPSLVL
+346 AALGSMVLPSLVL
-359 TKEGVKALRA
+359 TKEGIKTLRA

-379 YIDLDLTLGKLNPK
+379 YIDLDLTLGKLDPK
-393 KALAHVKAK
+393 KALAHVRAK

-437 QDASGI
+437 QDAAGT
-443 LSQLGGKMGDNELT
+443 LSQLGSKMGDNELT

-468 ASQNLKGYAQVLEEA
+468 SSQNLKGYAQVLEEA

-490 MREDAKISGVF
+490 MREDAKISGIF
-501 GETIKWLDDDI
+501 GETIKWLDDD
-512 VKRITTQYEK
+512 VVRRITTQYEN
-522 TIGRPIGLGKTGE
+522 TIGRPIGLGKTAE
-535 ELGNQFIKIQSG
+535 DLGDQFIQIQSG
-547 AGAALNVSSIL
+547 SGAALNVSSIL

-571 LSAMTGKYHKGGNK
+571 LSAMAGKYHKGGDK

-632 FSQSGTYRLI
+632 FSQSGAFKLI
-642 SRGSINQANKASA
+642 GNTTKAE
-655 LRKSEMYYNRGWGS
+655 KYYNRGWGS
-669 AAGAVRRGYSVVSP
+669 FAGAIRRGYSVVSP

-688 YARKYFDLD
+688 YARKYFNLD

-741 VLSLARVQDDITK
+741 TLSLARVQDDITK
-754 TWSFGNNMNQAIMR
+754 TWTFGNNMNQAIMR

-783 TGQVSKEAVHL
+783 SGQVSKEAVHL

-823 RLETDV
+823 RLETDI
-829 GLGGFRAI
+829 GFGFRTI
-837 ARGVETL
+837 AEGVETL
-844 TNKSPVGFVVP
+844 TNKSPVGFIVP

-862 TFATAADL
+862 TLATAADL

-893 EGSEILGKTIVGFST
+893 EGSEILGKTIVGYST

-951 IADIKYDWPNSTIQL
+951 IADVRYDWPNSTIQL
-966 AAQILAHATMGE
+966 TAQILAHATMGE

-991 VDLITELGLQLG
+991 ADLLTELGLQLG
-1003 GQAIRDMESVTEQSI
+1003 GQAIRDMENVTEQSI
-1018 YVFAESIIRES
+1018 YVFAESVLREAQ
-1029 EDKDYLG
+1029 DKDYIG

-1041 LGPFVAR
+1041 IGPFVAR

-1073 PDLNMAKYKYQG
+1073 PDLNMVPYEYQG

-1091 GLVGGVTPAGSE
+1091 GLVGGVTPFGSE

-1109 PRKLDVFGRT
+1109 PKKLDTFGKSK
-1119 VPTKISKQ
+1119 PTSVGKQ

-1139 EMMMNAAGIPS
+1139 EMMMNAAGMPS

-1169 VNPYFEIAAIKYLN
+1169 VNPYFEVAAIKYLN
-1183 KYPDFFDME
+1183 KYPDFFEME

-1205 EVQGNVKALFDDGH
+1205 EVQGNVKALFEDGH
-1219 MPESLTMLRVLSKP
+1219 MPQSLTMLRDLSKP

-1269 ILIQKDNYRAVVQ
+1269 VLIQKDNYRSIIQ
-1282 GFGLN
+1282 GFGLD

>member
-10 GLTGTTSVIP
+10 GLTETTTTVMPESV
-20 EPLVEEEKETN
+20 VEEEETN
-31 TLESILGI
+31 TLEDILGI
-39 ESSVTTVTP
+39 KPIITTAEPVSPQVAPSINTLEDILNLTPEVTTRKVVP
-48 VQPKLTPS
+48 Q
-56 MNTLGDILKL
+56 
-66 TPDSINSVIAA
+66 
-77 APVTKRNL
+77 

-102 YNNKPLIKE
+102 YNNRRLIKE

-140 YRAATATAGGTVGGL
+140 YRAATATAGGTIGGL

-190 VYGIAA
+190 VYGITA

-211 NQMDNAFTGEGTWPE
+211 NQMDNAFTGEGSWPE

-236 AGVHDPSMLFG
+236 AGLHDPSMLFG
-247 IGFGRLISVG
+247 IGFGRLLSVG

-302 AAATAVIAPAI
+302 AAATAVVAPAI

-328 QLIRTDAKETYS
+328 QLIRTDAQETYS

-346 SALGSMVLPSLVL
+346 AALGSMVLPSLVL

-379 YIDLDLTLGKLNPK
+379 YIDLDLTLGKLDPK
-393 KALAHVKAK
+393 KAMAHVKAK
-402 LNPSMGGIFTAVDA
+402 LSPSMGGIFTAVDA

-468 ASQNLKGYAQVLEEA
+468 DSQNLKGYAHVLEEA

-490 MREDAKISGVF
+490 MREDAKISGIY
-501 GETIKWLDDDI
+501 GETIKWLDND
-512 VKRITTQYEK
+512 VVERITTQYEN
-522 TIGRPIGLGKTGE
+522 TIGRSIGLGKTGE
-535 ELGNQFIKIQSG
+535 KLGNQFIKIQSG
-547 AGAALNVSSIL
+547 AGGALNVSSIL
-558 GQISG
+558 GQIAGS
-563 GKLTAAEK
+563 KLTAAEK
-571 LSAMTGKYHKGGNK
+571 LSAMAGKYHKGGK
-585 PKRMQFGLSVYK
+585 APKRMEFSLSVYK

-632 FSQSGTYRLI
+632 FSQSGAYKLVGNT
-642 SRGSINQANKASA
+642 A
-655 LRKSEMYYNRGWGS
+655 KSEVYYNRGWGS
-669 AAGAVRRGYSVVSP
+669 FAGAVRRGYSVVSP

-688 YARKYFDLD
+688 YARKYFNLD
-697 PKTREA
+697 PKTRES

-732 VDGYTKAMQ
+732 VDGYTKATQ
-741 VLSLARVQDDITK
+741 TLSLVRVQDDITK
-754 TWSFGNNMNQAIMR
+754 TWAFGNNMNQAIMR

-783 TGQVSKEAVHL
+783 SGQVSKEAVHL

-823 RLETDV
+823 RLEEDV
-829 GLGGFRAI
+829 GFGGFRAI
-837 ARGVETL
+837 ARGVEIL

-862 TFATAADL
+862 TLATAADL

-893 EGSEILGKTIVGFST
+893 EGSEILGKTIVGYST
-908 IGLATYGLSDTDT
+908 IGLATYGLLDTDT

-951 IADIKYDWPNSTIQL
+951 IADVKYDWPNSTIQL
-966 AAQILAHATMGE
+966 SAQILAHATMGE
-978 FDNLTSLN
+978 FDNLISLN

-991 VDLITELGLQLG
+991 PDLIKELGLQLG
-1003 GQAIRDMESVTEQSI
+1003 GQAIRDMENITEQSI
-1018 YVFAESIIRES
+1018 HAFGEAIVREFQ
-1029 EDKDYLG
+1029 DKDYLG

-1041 LGPFVAR
+1041 LGPFIAR

-1073 PDLNMAKYKYQG
+1073 PDLTMAPYEYQG

-1091 GLVGGVTPAGSE
+1091 GLVGDVTPSGSE
-1103 ETYSDL
+1103 EKYSDL
-1109 PRKLDVFGRT
+1109 PKKLDAFGRT

-1159 AIVKR
+1159 AVVKR

-1169 VNPYFEIAAIKYLN
+1169 VNPYFEVAAIKYLN
-1183 KYPDFFDME
+1183 RYPDFFEME

-1200 ADMQK
+1200 ADMKQ
-1205 EVQGNVKALFDDGH
+1205 EVQGNVRALFDDGY
-1219 MPESLTMLRVLSKP
+1219 MPQSLTMLRVLSKP
-1233 SNKKKALEAMKFLG
+1233 SNKKKALEAMKFLS

-1256 KREDALS
+1256 KREDALQ

-1282 GFGLN
+1282 GFGLD

>member
-10 GLTGTTSVIP
+10 GLTDTTTTTVMP
-20 EPLVEEEKETN
+20 EPVVEEKTT

-39 ESSVTTVTP
+39 EPIVTTAEPVVTKVTP
-48 VQPKLTPS
+48 SINTLEDILNLTPEVA
-56 MNTLGDILKL
+56 IRKVV
-66 TPDSINSVIAA
+66 PQ
-77 APVTKRNL
+77 

-102 YNNKPLIKE
+102 YNNKRLIKE

-140 YRAATATAGGTVGGL
+140 YRAATATAGGTIGGL

-176 SLAGLQTVTVANES
+176 SLTALQTVTVANES

-196 DDMTRAKLGAGYKLF
+196 NDMTRAKLGAGYKLF
-211 NQMDNAFTGEGTWPE
+211 TQMDNAFTGEGTWPE
-226 AADATGDYFR
+226 MFDATGDYLR
-236 AGVHDPSMLFG
+236 AGLHDPSLLFG
-247 IGFGRLISVG
+247 IGFGRLLSVG
-257 TTKATGLALRTL
+257 ATKATGLALRTL
-269 AQTTYK
+269 AQTAYK

-328 QLIRTDAKETYS
+328 QLIRTDAQETYS

-346 SALGSMVLPSLVL
+346 AALGSMVLPSLVL

-379 YIDLDLTLGKLNPK
+379 YIDLDLTLGKLDPK

-402 LNPSMGGIFTAVDA
+402 LSPSMGGIFTAVDA

-437 QDASGI
+437 QDASGT

-490 MREDAKISGVF
+490 MREDAKISGIF
-501 GETIKWLDDDI
+501 GETIKWLDDDV
-512 VKRITTQYEK
+512 VKRITTQYEN
-522 TIGRPIGLGKTGE
+522 TIGRPIGLGKTGK
-535 ELGNQFIKIQSG
+535 ELGKQFIETQSG

-617 VTLNNLSDFATSAIN
+617 VTLNNFSDFATSAIN

-688 YARKYFDLD
+688 YARKYFNLD

-783 TGQVSKEAVHL
+783 TGPVSKEAVHL
-794 AMGEKRFLTNVAEK
+794 AMGEKNFLTNVAEK

-823 RLETDV
+823 RLEEDV
-829 GLGGFRAI
+829 GFGFRAI
-837 ARGVETL
+837 AESIETI
-844 TNKSPVGFVVP
+844 TNKSPVGFIVP

-862 TFATAADL
+862 TLATAADL
-870 TGVNAMRMAMMRATG
+870 TGVNAMRIAMMKATG
-885 KEIDFVTR
+885 KEINFVTR
-893 EGSEILGKTIVGFST
+893 EGAEILGKTIVGYST

-921 DMLPHEQKNTAAYRV
+921 DMLPHEQRNTAAYRV

-951 IADIKYDWPNSTIQL
+951 IADVRYDWPNSTIQL
-966 AAQILAHATMGE
+966 SAQILAHATMGE

-991 VDLITELGLQLG
+991 PDLVTELLSQLG
-1003 GQAIRDMESVTEQSI
+1003 GQAIRDMESLTEQSI
-1018 YVFAESIIRES
+1018 YVFAENLAREIQ
-1029 EDKDYLG
+1029 DDDYMG
-1036 VVDAV
+1036 IVDAV

-1073 PDLNMAKYKYQG
+1073 PDLNMAQYKYQG

-1119 VPTKISKQ
+1119 APTKISKQ

-1150 WKATKFDGP
+1150 WKSTKFDGP
-1159 AIVKR
+1159 AVVKR

-1282 GFGLN
+1282 GFGLD

>member
-10 GLTGTTSVIP
+10 GLTDTTTATVMP
-20 EPLVEEEKETN
+20 EPVVEEETT

-39 ESSVTTVTP
+39 EPIVTTAEPVVTKVTP
-48 VQPKLTPS
+48 SINTLEDILNLTPKVA
-56 MNTLGDILKL
+56 IRKVV
-66 TPDSINSVIAA
+66 PQ
-77 APVTKRNL
+77 

-90 LFIDLDQHFADK
+90 LFIDLDQHFTDK

-140 YRAATATAGGTVGGL
+140 YRAATATAGGTIGGL

-176 SLAGLQTVTVANES
+176 SLTALQTVTVANES

-211 NQMDNAFTGEGTWPE
+211 NQMDNAFTGEGSWSE
-226 AADATGDYFR
+226 AADATGDYLR
-236 AGVHDPSMLFG
+236 AGLHDPSLLFG
-247 IGFGRLISVG
+247 IGFGRLLSVG

-269 AQTTYK
+269 AQTAYK

-328 QLIRTDAKETYS
+328 QLIRTDAQETYS
-340 KYQTGF
+340 RYQTGF
-346 SALGSMVLPSLVL
+346 AALGSMVIPSLVL

-369 KGKLTPDFAR
+369 KGKLTPDFAK
-379 YIDLDLTLGKLNPK
+379 YIDLDLTLGKLDPK
-393 KALAHVKAK
+393 KAMAHVKAK

-437 QDASGI
+437 QDASGT

-468 ASQNLKGYAQVLEEA
+468 SSQNLKGYFEVLEDA

-490 MREDAKISGVF
+490 MREDAKISGIF
-501 GETIKWLDDDI
+501 GETIKWLDDDV
-512 VKRITTQYEK
+512 VKRITTQYEN

-535 ELGNQFIKIQSG
+535 ELGKQFIETQVG
-547 AGAALNVSSIL
+547 AGGALNVSSLL
-558 GQISG
+558 GQLSG

-571 LSAMTGKYHKGGNK
+571 LSAMAGKYHKGGDK

-617 VTLNNLSDFATSAIN
+617 VTLNNFSDFATSAIN

-741 VLSLARVQDDITK
+741 TLSLARVQDDITK
-754 TWSFGNNMNQAIMR
+754 TWAFGNNMNQAIMR

-783 TGQVSKEAVHL
+783 SGQVSKEAVHL
-794 AMGEKRFLTNVAEK
+794 AMGKERFLTNVAEK

-823 RLETDV
+823 RLEEDV
-829 GLGGFRAI
+829 GWSFRSMAEYIEI
-837 ARGVETL
+837 A
-844 TNKSPVGFVVP
+844 TNKTPFGFLVP

-862 TFATAADL
+862 TLATAADL
-870 TGVNAMRMAMMRATG
+870 TGVNAMRIAMMKATG

-893 EGSEILGKTIVGFST
+893 EGAEILGKTIVGYST

-921 DMLPHEQKNTAAYRV
+921 DMLPHEQKNTAVYRV

-951 IADIKYDWPNSTIQL
+951 IADVRYDWPNSTIQVT
-966 AAQILAHATMGE
+966 AQILAHATMGE

-991 VDLITELGLQLG
+991 PDLIVELGLQLG
-1003 GQAIRDMESVTEQSI
+1003 GQAIRDMESVTQQSI
-1018 YVFAESIIRES
+1018 YVFGESLLREIQ
-1029 EDKDYLG
+1029 DDDYMDI
-1036 VVDAV
+1036 VDAV
-1041 LGPFVAR
+1041 LGPFIAR

-1073 PDLNMAKYKYQG
+1073 PDLNMAQYKYQG

-1091 GLVGGVTPAGSE
+1091 GLVGGVTPTGSE

-1119 VPTKISKQ
+1119 APTKISKQ

-1159 AIVKR
+1159 AVVKR

-1183 KYPDFFDME
+1183 RYPDFFDME

-1282 GFGLN
+1282 GFGLD

>member
-1 MADTLESIL
+1 MADTLEGIL
-10 GLTGTTSVIP
+10 GLTDTTSVMP
-20 EPLVEEEKETN
+20 EPVVEEEEEETTSVD
-31 TLESILGI
+31 TLEGILGI
-39 ESSVTTVTP
+39 EPLVTTAEPVSPEVT
-48 VQPKLTPS
+48 S
-56 MNTLGDILKL
+56 SINTLEDILNSTPEVATRKL
-66 TPDSINSVIAA
+66 VPQ
-77 APVTKRNL
+77 

-102 YNNKPLIKE
+102 YNNKRLIKE
-111 DIISDPDLIEVMTSA
+111 DIVSDPDLIEVMRSA

-140 YRAATATAGGTVGGL
+140 YRAATATAGGTIGGL

-176 SLAGLQTVTVANES
+176 SLVALQTVTVANES
-190 VYGIAA
+190 VYGILAN
-196 DDMTRAKLGAGYKLF
+196 DITRAKLGAGYKLF
-211 NQMDNAFTGEGTWPE
+211 NQMDNAYTGEGSWAE

-236 AGVHDPSMLFG
+236 AGVHDPSTLFG
-247 IGFGRLISVG
+247 LGFGRLLSLG
-257 TTKATGLALRTL
+257 ATKATGLALRTL
-269 AQTTYK
+269 AQATYR

-287 LPAAKQAARVSLGRR
+287 LPAAKAAARVSLGRR
-302 AAATAVIAPAI
+302 AAATAVVAPAI

-328 QLIRTDAKETYS
+328 QLIRTDAQETYS

-346 SALGSMVLPSLVL
+346 AALGSMVLPSLVL

-379 YIDLDLTLGKLNPK
+379 YIDLDLTLGKLDPK
-393 KALAHVKAK
+393 KAMAHVKAK
-402 LNPSMGGIFTAVDA
+402 LSPSMGGIFTAVDA

-468 ASQNLKGYAQVLEEA
+468 SSQNLKGYAEVLENA

-490 MREDAKISGVF
+490 MREDSKISGIY
-501 GETIKWLDDDI
+501 GETIKWLDDDV
-512 VKRITTQYEK
+512 VKRITTQYEN
-522 TIGRPIGLGKTGE
+522 TIGRSIGLGKTGK

-547 AGAALNVSSIL
+547 AGGALNVSSIL
-558 GQISG
+558 GQIAGS
-563 GKLTAAEK
+563 KLTAAEK
-571 LSAMTGKYHKGGNK
+571 LSAMAGKYHKGGK
-585 PKRMQFGLSVYK
+585 APKRMEFSLSVYK

-632 FSQSGTYRLI
+632 FSQSGAYKLVGNT
-642 SRGSINQANKASA
+642 A
-655 LRKSEMYYNRGWGS
+655 KSEVYYNRGWGS
-669 AAGAVRRGYSVVSP
+669 FAGAVRRGYSVVSP

-721 NLDPNNKIYKG
+721 NLDPDNKIYKG

-741 VLSLARVQDDITK
+741 VISLARVQDDITK
-754 TWSFGNNMNQAIMR
+754 TWAFGNNMNQAIMR

-783 TGQVSKEAVHL
+783 SGQISKEAVHL

-823 RLETDV
+823 RLEEDV
-829 GLGGFRAI
+829 GFGGFRAI
-837 ARGVETL
+837 AMGVETL

-862 TFATAADL
+862 TLATAADL
-870 TGVNAMRMAMMRATG
+870 TGVNAMRIAMMKATG

-893 EGSEILGKTIVGFST
+893 EGSEILGKTIVGYSA

-921 DMLPHEQKNTAAYRV
+921 DMLPHEQRNTAAYRV

-951 IADIKYDWPNSTIQL
+951 IADVRYDWPNSTIQL
-966 AAQILAHATMGE
+966 SAQILAHATMGE

-991 VDLITELGLQLG
+991 PDLITELGLQLG

-1073 PDLNMAKYKYQG
+1073 PDLNMAPYEYQG

-1119 VPTKISKQ
+1119 APTKISKQ

-1159 AIVKR
+1159 AVVKR

-1169 VNPYFEIAAIKYLN
+1169 VNPYFEVAAIKYLN
-1183 KYPDFFDME
+1183 RYPDFFEME

-1200 ADMQK
+1200 ADMKQ
-1205 EVQGNVKALFDDGH
+1205 EVQGNVRALFDDGY
-1219 MPESLTMLRVLSKP
+1219 MPQSLTMLRVLSKP
-1233 SNKKKALEAMKFLG
+1233 SNKKKALEAMKFLS

-1256 KREDALS
+1256 KREDALQ

-1282 GFGLN
+1282 GFGLD

>member
-1 MADTLESIL
+1 MADTLEGIL
-10 GLTGTTSVIP
+10 GLTDTTSVMP
-20 EPLVEEEKETN
+20 EPVVEEEEEETTSVD
-31 TLESILGI
+31 TLEGILGI
-39 ESSVTTVTP
+39 EPLVTTAEPVSPEVT
-48 VQPKLTPS
+48 S
-56 MNTLGDILKL
+56 SINTLEDILNSTPEVATRKL
-66 TPDSINSVIAA
+66 VPQ
-77 APVTKRNL
+77 

-102 YNNKPLIKE
+102 YNNKRLIKE
-111 DIISDPDLIEVMTSA
+111 DIVSDPDLIEVMRSA

-140 YRAATATAGGTVGGL
+140 YRAATATAGGTIGGL

-176 SLAGLQTVTVANES
+176 SLVALQTVTVANES
-190 VYGIAA
+190 VYGILAN
-196 DDMTRAKLGAGYKLF
+196 DITRAKLGAGYKLF
-211 NQMDNAFTGEGTWPE
+211 NQMDNAYTGEGSWAE

-236 AGVHDPSMLFG
+236 AGVHDPSTLFG
-247 IGFGRLISVG
+247 LGFGRLLSLG
-257 TTKATGLALRTL
+257 ATKATGLALRTL
-269 AQTTYK
+269 AQATYR

-287 LPAAKQAARVSLGRR
+287 LPAAKAAARVSLGRR
-302 AAATAVIAPAI
+302 AAATAVVAPAI

-328 QLIRTDAKETYS
+328 QLIRTDAQEAYS

-346 SALGSMVLPSLVL
+346 AALGSMVLPSLVL
-359 TKEGVKALRA
+359 TKEGIKALRA

-379 YIDLDLTLGKLNPK
+379 YIDLDLTLGKLDPK
-393 KALAHVKAK
+393 KAMAHVKAK
-402 LNPSMGGIFTAVDA
+402 LSPSMGGIFTAVDA

-443 LSQLGGKMGDNELT
+443 LSQLGSKMGDNELT

-468 ASQNLKGYAQVLEEA
+468 DSQNLKGYAQVLEEA

-490 MREDAKISGVF
+490 MREDGKISGIY
-501 GETIKWLDDDI
+501 GQTIDWLDDDV
-512 VKRITTQYEK
+512 VKRITTQYEN
-522 TIGRPIGLGKTGE
+522 TIGRPIGLGKTSK
-535 ELGNQFIKIQSG
+535 ELSKQFIAIQSG
-547 AGAALNVSSIL
+547 SGAALNVSSIL

-571 LSAMTGKYHKGGNK
+571 LSAMTGKYHKGGDK

-632 FSQSGTYRLI
+632 FSQSGAYKLI
-642 SRGSINQANKASA
+642 GNTA
-655 LRKSEMYYNRGWGS
+655 KSEMYYNRGWGS

-688 YARKYFDLD
+688 YARKYFNLD

-721 NLDPNNKIYKG
+721 NLDPDNKIYKG

-741 VLSLARVQDDITK
+741 VISLARVQDDITK
-754 TWSFGNNMNQAIMR
+754 TWAFGNNMNQAIMR
-768 EYGITPEQFFKGEWK
+768 EYGITPEQFFKGDWK
-783 TGQVSKEAVHL
+783 SGQISKEAVHL

-823 RLETDV
+823 RLEEDV
-829 GLGGFRAI
+829 GFSFRSMAEYIEI
-837 ARGVETL
+837 A

-862 TFATAADL
+862 TLATAADL
-870 TGVNAMRMAMMRATG
+870 TGVNAMRIAMMKATG

-893 EGSEILGKTIVGFST
+893 EGSEILGKTIVGYSA

-921 DMLPHEQKNTAAYRV
+921 DMLPHEQRNTAAYRV

-941 YNQQVLNDGS
+941 YNQEVLNDGS
-951 IADIKYDWPNSTIQL
+951 IADVRYDWPNSTIQL
-966 AAQILAHATMGE
+966 SAQILAHATMGE
-978 FDNLTSLN
+978 FDNFTNLN

-991 VDLITELGLQLG
+991 PDLLTELGLQLG

-1073 PDLNMAKYKYQG
+1073 PDLNMAPYEYQG

-1119 VPTKISKQ
+1119 APTKISKQ

-1159 AIVKR
+1159 AVVKR

-1169 VNPYFEIAAIKYLN
+1169 VNPYFEVAAIKYLN
-1183 KYPDFFDME
+1183 RYPDFFEME

-1200 ADMQK
+1200 ADMKQ
-1205 EVQGNVKALFDDGH
+1205 EVQGNVRALFDDGY
-1219 MPESLTMLRVLSKP
+1219 MPQSLTMLRVLSKP
-1233 SNKKKALEAMKFLG
+1233 SNKKKALEAMKFLS

-1256 KREDALS
+1256 KREDALQ

-1282 GFGLN
+1282 GFGLD

>member
-1 MADTLESIL
+1 
-10 GLTGTTSVIP
+10 
-20 EPLVEEEKETN
+20 
-31 TLESILGI
+31 
-39 ESSVTTVTP
+39 
-48 VQPKLTPS
+48 
-56 MNTLGDILKL
+56 
-66 TPDSINSVIAA
+66 
-77 APVTKRNL
+77 
-85 GPQSS
+85 
-90 LFIDLDQHFADK
+90 
-102 YNNKPLIKE
+102 
-111 DIISDPDLIEVMTSA
+111 
-126 MEARF
+126 
-131 KPAGLLKKG
+131 
-140 YRAATATAGGTVGGL
+140 
-155 DRDYRS
+155 
-161 MSPEDLFETYQNYQR
+161 
-176 SLAGLQTVTVANES
+176 
-190 VYGIAA
+190 
-196 DDMTRAKLGAGYKLF
+196 
-211 NQMDNAFTGEGTWPE
+211 
-226 AADATGDYFR
+226 
-236 AGVHDPSMLFG
+236 
-247 IGFGRLISVG
+247 
-257 TTKATGLALRTL
+257 
-269 AQTTYK
+269 
-275 KLLKAQLAKGVA
+275 
-287 LPAAKQAARVSLGRR
+287 
-302 AAATAVIAPAI
+302 
-313 VDGGITMG
+313 
-321 ADVAYQM
+321 
-328 QLIRTDAKETYS
+328 
-340 KYQTGF
+340 
-346 SALGSMVLPSLVL
+346 
-359 TKEGVKALRA
+359 
-369 KGKLTPDFAR
+369 
-379 YIDLDLTLGKLNPK
+379 
-393 KALAHVKAK
+393 
-402 LNPSMGGIFTAVDA
+402 MGGIFTAVDA

-443 LSQLGGKMGDNELT
+443 LSQLGSKMGDNELT

-468 ASQNLKGYAQVLEEA
+468 DSQNLKGYAQVLEEA

-490 MREDAKISGVF
+490 MREDGKISGIY
-501 GETIKWLDDDI
+501 GQTIDWLDDDV
-512 VKRITTQYEK
+512 VKRITTQYEN
-522 TIGRPIGLGKTGE
+522 TIGRPIGLGKTSK
-535 ELGNQFIKIQSG
+535 ELSKQFIAIQSG
-547 AGAALNVSSIL
+547 AGGALNVSSIL

-571 LSAMTGKYHKGGNK
+571 LSAMTGKYHKGGDK

-632 FSQSGTYRLI
+632 FSQSGAYKLI
-642 SRGSINQANKASA
+642 GNTA
-655 LRKSEMYYNRGWGS
+655 KSEVYYNRGWGS

-721 NLDPNNKIYKG
+721 NLDPDNKIYKG
-732 VDGYTKAMQ
+732 VDGYTKTMQ
-741 VLSLARVQDDITK
+741 VISLARVQDDITK
-754 TWSFGNNMNQAIMR
+754 TWAFGNNMNQAIMR
-768 EYGITPEQFFKGEWK
+768 EYGITPEQFFKGDWES
-783 TGQVSKEAVHL
+783 GQISKEAVHL

-823 RLETDV
+823 RLGEDV
-829 GLGGFRAI
+829 GYGFRSI
-837 ARGVETL
+837 ATSIETI

-862 TFATAADL
+862 TLATAADL
-870 TGVNAMRMAMMRATG
+870 TGVNAMRIAMMKATG

-893 EGSEILGKTIVGFST
+893 EGSEILGKTIVGYSA

-921 DMLPHEQKNTAAYRV
+921 DVLPHEQRNTAAYRV

-951 IADIKYDWPNSTIQL
+951 IADVRYDWPNSTIQL
-966 AAQILAHATMGE
+966 SAQILAHATMGE
-978 FDNLTSLN
+978 FDNFTNLN

-991 VDLITELGLQLG
+991 PDLITELGLQLG

-1041 LGPFVAR
+1041 LGPFIAR

-1073 PDLNMAKYKYQG
+1073 PDLNMAPYEYQG

-1091 GLVGGVTPAGSE
+1091 GLVGGLTPAGSE

-1119 VPTKISKQ
+1119 APTKISKQ

-1159 AIVKR
+1159 AVVKR
-1164 KMQSL
+1164 KMQTL

-1183 KYPDFFDME
+1183 KYPDFFEME

-1205 EVQGNVKALFDDGH
+1205 EVQGNVKALFDDGY

-1233 SNKKKALEAMKFLG
+1233 SNKKKSLEAMKFLG

-1282 GFGLN
+1282 GFGLD

>member
-1 MADTLESIL
+1 MGSTLESFL
-10 GLTGTTSVIP
+10 GLSGASPSINSSSLPVPI
-20 EPLVEEEKETN
+20 EEEEEKVINSQTLEEFLGNTAKPKSDFNSN
-31 TLESILGI
+31 TLESILDGAI
-39 ESSVTTVTP
+39 PTP
-48 VQPKLTPS
+48 LRKVVPQ
-56 MNTLGDILKL
+56 
-66 TPDSINSVIAA
+66 
-77 APVTKRNL
+77 

-140 YRAATATAGGTVGGL
+140 YKAATATAGGTIGGL

-190 VYGIAA
+190 VYGITA

-211 NQMDNAFTGEGTWPE
+211 NQMDNAFTGEGTWSE

-236 AGVHDPSMLFG
+236 AGVHDPSTLFG
-247 IGFGRLISVG
+247 MGFGRLISAG

-287 LPAAKQAARVSLGRR
+287 LPAAKQAARVSLGKR
-302 AAATAVIAPAI
+302 AAATAVVAPAI

-328 QLIRTDAKETYS
+328 QLIRTDAQEAYS
-340 KYQTGF
+340 KYQTAF
-346 SALGSMVLPSLVL
+346 AALGSMVLPSLVL
-359 TKEGVKALRA
+359 TKEVIKTLRA

-379 YIDLDLTLGKLNPK
+379 YIDLDLTLGKLDPK
-393 KALAHVKAK
+393 KAMAHVKAK
-402 LNPSMGGIFTAVDA
+402 LSPSMGGIFTAVDA

-437 QDASGI
+437 QDASGT

-468 ASQNLKGYAQVLEEA
+468 DSQNLKGYAQVLEEA

-490 MREDAKISGVF
+490 MREDGKISGIY
-501 GETIKWLDDDI
+501 GQTISWLDDD
-512 VKRITTQYEK
+512 VVERITTQYEN
-522 TIGRPIGLGKTGE
+522 TIGRPIGLGKTSE
-535 ELGNQFIKIQSG
+535 ELSKQFIQIQSG
-547 AGAALNVSSIL
+547 SGAALNVSSIL

-571 LSAMTGKYHKGGNK
+571 LSAMAGKYHKGGDK

-632 FSQSGTYRLI
+632 FSQSGAYKLI
-642 SRGSINQANKASA
+642 GNTA
-655 LRKSEMYYNRGWGS
+655 KSEVYYNRGWGS

-721 NLDPNNKIYKG
+721 NLDPDDKIYKG
-732 VDGYTKAMQ
+732 VDAYTKMMQ
-741 VLSLARVQDDITK
+741 TISLARVQDDITK
-754 TWSFGNNMNQAIMR
+754 TWAFGNNMNQAIMR
-768 EYGITPEQFFKGEWK
+768 EYGITPEQFFKGDWK
-783 TGQVSKEAVHL
+783 SGQISKEAVHL

-823 RLETDV
+823 RLGEDV
-829 GLGGFRAI
+829 GFGGFRAI
-837 ARGVETL
+837 ATGVETL

-862 TFATAADL
+862 TLATAADL

-893 EGSEILGKTIVGFST
+893 EGSEILGKTIVGYSA

-921 DMLPHEQKNTAAYRV
+921 DVLPHEQKNTAAYRV

-951 IADIKYDWPNSTIQL
+951 IADVRYDWPNSTIQL
-966 AAQILAHATMGE
+966 SAQILAHATMGE
-978 FDNLTSLN
+978 FDNFINLN

-991 VDLITELGLQLG
+991 PDLITELGLQLG

-1018 YVFAESIIRES
+1018 YVFAESIIREA

-1036 VVDAV
+1036 IVDAV
-1041 LGPFVAR
+1041 LGPFIAR

-1073 PDLNMAKYKYQG
+1073 PDLNMAPYEYQG

-1091 GLVGGVTPAGSE
+1091 GLVGGLTPAGSE

-1119 VPTKISKQ
+1119 APTKISKQ

-1159 AIVKR
+1159 AVVKR
-1164 KMQSL
+1164 KMQTL

-1183 KYPDFFDME
+1183 RYPDFFEME

-1205 EVQGNVKALFDDGH
+1205 EVQGNVKALFDDGY

-1233 SNKKKALEAMKFLG
+1233 SNKKKSLEAMKFLG

-1282 GFGLN
+1282 GFGLD

>member
-1 MADTLESIL
+1 MGSTLESFL
-10 GLTGTTSVIP
+10 GLSGASPSINSSSLPVPI
-20 EPLVEEEKETN
+20 EEEEEKVINSQTLEEFLGTTAKPKSDFNSN
-31 TLESILGI
+31 TLESILDGAI
-39 ESSVTTVTP
+39 PTP
-48 VQPKLTPS
+48 LRKVVPQ
-56 MNTLGDILKL
+56 
-66 TPDSINSVIAA
+66 
-77 APVTKRNL
+77 

-140 YRAATATAGGTVGGL
+140 YKAATATAGGTIGGL

-190 VYGIAA
+190 VYGITA

-211 NQMDNAFTGEGTWPE
+211 NQMDNAFTGEGTWSE

-236 AGVHDPSMLFG
+236 AGVHDPSTLFG
-247 IGFGRLISVG
+247 MGFGRLISAG

-287 LPAAKQAARVSLGRR
+287 LPAAKQAARVSLGKR
-302 AAATAVIAPAI
+302 AAATAVVAPAI

-328 QLIRTDAKETYS
+328 QLIRTDAQEAYS
-340 KYQTGF
+340 KYQTAF
-346 SALGSMVLPSLVL
+346 AALGSMVLPSLVL
-359 TKEGVKALRA
+359 TKEVIKTLRA

-379 YIDLDLTLGKLNPK
+379 YIDLDLTLGKLDPK
-393 KALAHVKAK
+393 KAMAHVKAK
-402 LNPSMGGIFTAVDA
+402 LSPSMGGIFTAVDA

-437 QDASGI
+437 QDASGT

-468 ASQNLKGYAQVLEEA
+468 DSQNLKGYAQVLEEA

-490 MREDAKISGVF
+490 MREDGKISGIY
-501 GETIKWLDDDI
+501 GQTISWLDDDV
-512 VKRITTQYEK
+512 VKRITTQYEN
-522 TIGRPIGLGKTGE
+522 TIGRPIGLGKTSE
-535 ELGNQFIKIQSG
+535 ELSKQFIQIQSG
-547 AGAALNVSSIL
+547 SGAALNVSSIL

-571 LSAMTGKYHKGGNK
+571 LSAMAGKYHKGGDK

-632 FSQSGTYRLI
+632 FSQSGAYKLI
-642 SRGSINQANKASA
+642 GNTA
-655 LRKSEMYYNRGWGS
+655 KSEVYYNRGWGS

-721 NLDPNNKIYKG
+721 NLDPDDKIYKG
-732 VDGYTKAMQ
+732 VDAYTKMMQ
-741 VLSLARVQDDITK
+741 TISLARVQDDITK
-754 TWSFGNNMNQAIMR
+754 TWAFGNNMNQAIMR
-768 EYGITPEQFFKGEWK
+768 EYGITPEQFFKGDWK
-783 TGQVSKEAVHL
+783 SGQISKEAVHL

-823 RLETDV
+823 RLGEDV
-829 GLGGFRAI
+829 GFGGFRAI
-837 ARGVETL
+837 ATGVETL

-862 TFATAADL
+862 TLATAADL

-893 EGSEILGKTIVGFST
+893 EGSEILGKTIVGYSA

-921 DMLPHEQKNTAAYRV
+921 DVLPHEQKNTAAYRV

-951 IADIKYDWPNSTIQL
+951 IADVRYDWPNSTIQL
-966 AAQILAHATMGE
+966 SAQILAHATMGE

-991 VDLITELGLQLG
+991 PDLITELGLQLG

-1018 YVFAESIIRES
+1018 YVFAESIIREA

-1036 VVDAV
+1036 IVDAV
-1041 LGPFVAR
+1041 LGPFIAR

-1073 PDLNMAKYKYQG
+1073 PDLNMAPYEYQG

-1091 GLVGGVTPAGSE
+1091 GLVGGLTPAGSE

-1119 VPTKISKQ
+1119 APTKISKQ

-1159 AIVKR
+1159 AVVKR
-1164 KMQSL
+1164 KMQTL

-1183 KYPDFFDME
+1183 RYPDFFEME

-1205 EVQGNVKALFDDGH
+1205 EVQGNVKALFDDGY

-1233 SNKKKALEAMKFLG
+1233 SNKKKSLEAMKFLG

-1282 GFGLN
+1282 GFGLD

>member
-10 GLTGTTSVIP
+10 GLTDTTTTTVMP
-20 EPLVEEEKETN
+20 QPVVEEETT

-39 ESSVTTVTP
+39 EPIVTTAEP
-48 VQPKLTPS
+48 VSSEVVPSINTLEDILNLTPEVA
-56 MNTLGDILKL
+56 IRKVV
-66 TPDSINSVIAA
+66 PQ
-77 APVTKRNL
+77 

-140 YRAATATAGGTVGGL
+140 YKAATATAGGTIGGL

-190 VYGIAA
+190 VYGITA

-211 NQMDNAFTGEGTWPE
+211 NQMDNAFTGEGSWPE

-236 AGVHDPSMLFG
+236 AGVHDPSTLFG
-247 IGFGRLISVG
+247 MGFGRLISAG

-328 QLIRTDAKETYS
+328 QLIRTDAQEAYS

-346 SALGSMVLPSLVL
+346 AALGSMVLPSLVL
-359 TKEGVKALRA
+359 TKEGIKTLRA

-379 YIDLDLTLGKLNPK
+379 YIDLDLTLGKLDPK
-393 KALAHVKAK
+393 KAMAHVKAK

-443 LSQLGGKMGDNELT
+443 LSQLGSKMGDNELT

-468 ASQNLKGYAQVLEEA
+468 DSQNLKGYAQVLEEA

-490 MREDAKISGVF
+490 MREDGKISGIY
-501 GETIKWLDDDI
+501 GQTIDWLDDDV
-512 VKRITTQYEK
+512 VKRITTQYEN
-522 TIGRPIGLGKTGE
+522 TIGRPIGLGKTSE
-535 ELGNQFIKIQSG
+535 ELSKQFIAIQSG
-547 AGAALNVSSIL
+547 SGAALNVSSIL

-571 LSAMTGKYHKGGNK
+571 LSAMTGKYHKGGDK

-632 FSQSGTYRLI
+632 FSQSGAYKLI
-642 SRGSINQANKASA
+642 GNTA
-655 LRKSEMYYNRGWGS
+655 KSEMYYNRGWGS

-721 NLDPNNKIYKG
+721 NLDPDNKIYKG

-741 VLSLARVQDDITK
+741 VISLARVQDDITK
-754 TWSFGNNMNQAIMR
+754 TWAFGNNMNQAIMR

-783 TGQVSKEAVHL
+783 SGQISKEAVHL

-823 RLETDV
+823 RLEEDV
-829 GLGGFRAI
+829 GFGGFRAI
-837 ARGVETL
+837 AMGVETL

-862 TFATAADL
+862 TLATAADL

-893 EGSEILGKTIVGFST
+893 EGSEILGKTIVGYST

-921 DMLPHEQKNTAAYRV
+921 DMLPHEQKNTAVYRV

-951 IADIKYDWPNSTIQL
+951 IADVRYDWPNSTIQVT
-966 AAQILAHATMGE
+966 AQILAHATMGE

-991 VDLITELGLQLG
+991 ADLITELGLQLG
-1003 GQAIRDMESVTEQSI
+1003 GQSIRDMENITEQSI
-1018 YVFAESIIRES
+1018 YVFGESLLREIQ
-1029 EDKDYLG
+1029 DDDYMG
-1036 VVDAV
+1036 IVDAV
-1041 LGPFVAR
+1041 LGPFIAR

-1073 PDLNMAKYKYQG
+1073 PDLNMAPYEYQG

-1091 GLVGGVTPAGSE
+1091 GLVGGLTPAGSE

-1119 VPTKISKQ
+1119 APTKISKQ

-1159 AIVKR
+1159 AVVKR

-1183 KYPDFFDME
+1183 RYPDFFDME

-1282 GFGLN
+1282 GFGLD

>member
-1 MADTLESIL
+1 MGSTLESFLSLSGATPPINPSSL
-10 GLTGTTSVIP
+10 PVPI
-20 EPLVEEEKETN
+20 EEEEKVINSQTLEEFLSTTAKPKSNFNGN
-31 TLESILGI
+31 TLEPFLDGTIP
-39 ESSVTTVTP
+39 TP
-48 VQPKLTPS
+48 LRKVVPQ
-56 MNTLGDILKL
+56 
-66 TPDSINSVIAA
+66 
-77 APVTKRNL
+77 

-140 YRAATATAGGTVGGL
+140 YRAATATAGGTIGGL

-190 VYGIAA
+190 VYGITA
-196 DDMTRAKLGAGYKLF
+196 DDVTRAKLGAGYKLF
-211 NQMDNAFTGEGTWPE
+211 NQMDNAFTGEGSWAE
-226 AADATGDYFR
+226 AADATADYFR
-236 AGVHDPSMLFG
+236 AGFHDPSMLFG
-247 IGFGRLISVG
+247 IGFGRLASVG
-257 TTKATGLALRTL
+257 TAKATGLALRTL
-269 AQTTYK
+269 AQTTYR

-321 ADVAYQM
+321 ADIAYQM
-328 QLIRTDAKETYS
+328 QLIRTDAQEDYS
-340 KYQTGF
+340 RYQTGF
-346 SALGSMVLPSLVL
+346 AALGSMVLPSLVL
-359 TKEGVKALRA
+359 TKEGIKTLRA

-379 YIDLDLTLGKLNPK
+379 YIDLDLTLGKLDPK
-393 KALAHVKAK
+393 KAMAHVKDE
-402 LNPSMGGIFTAVDA
+402 LSPSMGGIFTAVDA

-437 QDASGI
+437 QEASGI
-443 LSQLGGKMGDNELT
+443 LSQLGSKMGDNELT

-468 ASQNLKGYAQVLEEA
+468 DSQNLKGYAHVLEEA

-490 MREDAKISGVF
+490 MREDGKISGIY
-501 GETIKWLDDDI
+501 GQTIDWLDDDV
-512 VKRITTQYEK
+512 VKRITTQYEN
-522 TIGRPIGLGKTGE
+522 TIGRPIGLGKTSK
-535 ELGNQFIKIQSG
+535 ELSKQFIAIQSG
-547 AGAALNVSSIL
+547 AGGALNVSSIL

-571 LSAMTGKYHKGGNK
+571 LSAMTGKYHKGGDK

-632 FSQSGTYRLI
+632 FSQSGAFKLI
-642 SRGSINQANKASA
+642 GNTA
-655 LRKSEMYYNRGWGS
+655 KSEVYYNRGWGS

-688 YARKYFDLD
+688 YARKYFNLD

-721 NLDPNNKIYKG
+721 NLDPDNKIYKG

-741 VLSLARVQDDITK
+741 VISLARVQDDITK
-754 TWSFGNNMNQAIMR
+754 TWAFGNNMNQAIMR
-768 EYGITPEQFFKGEWK
+768 EYGITPEQFFKGDWK
-783 TGQVSKEAVHL
+783 SGQISKEAVHL
-794 AMGEKRFLTNVAEK
+794 AMGQKRFLTNVAEK

-823 RLETDV
+823 RLEEDV
-829 GLGGFRAI
+829 GFGGFRAI
-837 ARGVETL
+837 AMGIETL

-862 TFATAADL
+862 TLATAADL

-893 EGSEILGKTIVGFST
+893 EGSEILGKTIVGYST

-951 IADIKYDWPNSTIQL
+951 IADVRYDWPNSTIQL
-966 AAQILAHATMGE
+966 TAQILAHATMGE

-991 VDLITELGLQLG
+991 ADLIKELGLQLG
-1003 GQAIRDMESVTEQSI
+1003 GQSIRDMENITEQSI
-1018 YVFAESIIRES
+1018 YVFGESLLREI
-1029 EDKDYLG
+1029 KDGDYMG

-1041 LGPFVAR
+1041 IGPFIAR
-1048 AGQGLTRHVEPV
+1048 AGQGLTRHIEPV

-1073 PDLNMAKYKYQG
+1073 PDLNMAPYEYQG

-1091 GLVGGVTPAGSE
+1091 GLVGEVTPFGSE

-1109 PRKLDVFGRT
+1109 PKKLDAFGRPK
-1119 VPTKISKQ
+1119 PTSVGKQ

-1139 EMMMNAAGIPS
+1139 EMMMNAAGIPN

-1159 AIVKR
+1159 DIVKR
-1164 KMQSL
+1164 KMQTL

-1183 KYPDFFDME
+1183 KYPDFFQME

-1205 EVQGNVKALFDDGH
+1205 EVQGNVKALFDDGY
-1219 MPESLTMLRVLSKP
+1219 MPQSLTMLRVLSKP
-1233 SNKKKALEAMKFLG
+1233 NNKKKALEAMKFLG

-1282 GFGLN
+1282 GFGLD

>member
-10 GLTGTTSVIP
+10 GLTDTTTATVMP
-20 EPLVEEEKETN
+20 EPVVEEETT

-39 ESSVTTVTP
+39 EPIVTTAEPVVTKVTP
-48 VQPKLTPS
+48 SINTLEDILNLTPKVA
-56 MNTLGDILKL
+56 IRKVV
-66 TPDSINSVIAA
+66 PQ
-77 APVTKRNL
+77 

-90 LFIDLDQHFADK
+90 LFIDLDQHFTDK

-140 YRAATATAGGTVGGL
+140 YRAATATAGGTIGGL

-176 SLAGLQTVTVANES
+176 SLTALQTVTVANES

-211 NQMDNAFTGEGTWPE
+211 NQMDNAFTGEGSWSE
-226 AADATGDYFR
+226 AADATGDYLR
-236 AGVHDPSMLFG
+236 AGLHDPSLLFG
-247 IGFGRLISVG
+247 IGFGRLLSVG

-269 AQTTYK
+269 AQTAYK

-328 QLIRTDAKETYS
+328 QLIRTDAQETYS
-340 KYQTGF
+340 RYQTGF
-346 SALGSMVLPSLVL
+346 AALGSMVIPSLVL

-369 KGKLTPDFAR
+369 KGKLTPDFAK
-379 YIDLDLTLGKLNPK
+379 YIDLDLTLGKLDPK
-393 KALAHVKAK
+393 KAMAHVKAK

-437 QDASGI
+437 QDASGT

-468 ASQNLKGYAQVLEEA
+468 SSQNLKGYFEVLEDA

-490 MREDAKISGVF
+490 MREDAKISGIF
-501 GETIKWLDDDI
+501 GETIKWLDDDV
-512 VKRITTQYEK
+512 VKRITTQYEN

-535 ELGNQFIKIQSG
+535 ELGKQFIETQVG
-547 AGAALNVSSIL
+547 AGGALNVSSLL
-558 GQISG
+558 GQLSG

-571 LSAMTGKYHKGGNK
+571 LSAMAGKYHKGGDK

-617 VTLNNLSDFATSAIN
+617 VTLNNFSDFATSAIN

-741 VLSLARVQDDITK
+741 TLSLARVQDDITK
-754 TWSFGNNMNQAIMR
+754 TWAFGNNMNQAIMR

-783 TGQVSKEAVHL
+783 SGQVSKEAVHL
-794 AMGEKRFLTNVAEK
+794 AMGKERFLTNVAEK

-823 RLETDV
+823 RLEEDV
-829 GLGGFRAI
+829 GWSFRSMAEYIEI
-837 ARGVETL
+837 A
-844 TNKSPVGFVVP
+844 TNKTPFGFLVP

-862 TFATAADL
+862 TLATAADL
-870 TGVNAMRMAMMRATG
+870 TGVNAMRIAMMKATG

-893 EGSEILGKTIVGFST
+893 EGAEILGKTIVGYST

-921 DMLPHEQKNTAAYRV
+921 DMLPHEQKNTAVYRV

-951 IADIKYDWPNSTIQL
+951 IADVRYDWPNSTIQVT
-966 AAQILAHATMGE
+966 AQILAHATMGE

-991 VDLITELGLQLG
+991 PDLIVELGLQLG
-1003 GQAIRDMESVTEQSI
+1003 GQAIRDMESVTQQSI
-1018 YVFAESIIRES
+1018 YVFGESLLREIQ
-1029 EDKDYLG
+1029 DDDYMG
-1036 VVDAV
+1036 IVDAV
-1041 LGPFVAR
+1041 LGPFIAR

-1073 PDLNMAKYKYQG
+1073 PDLNMAQYKYQG

-1091 GLVGGVTPAGSE
+1091 GLVGGVTPTGSE

-1119 VPTKISKQ
+1119 APTKISKQ

-1159 AIVKR
+1159 AVVKR

-1183 KYPDFFDME
+1183 RYPDFFDME

-1282 GFGLN
+1282 GFGLD

>member
-10 GLTGTTSVIP
+10 GLTDTTAVIP
-20 EPLVEEEKETN
+20 EPVVEEEKKTT
-31 TLESILGI
+31 TLESILGVEPPVATHSLQVPVNLSRGI
-39 ESSVTTVTP
+39 E
-48 VQPKLTPS
+48 
-56 MNTLGDILKL
+56 
-66 TPDSINSVIAA
+66 
-77 APVTKRNL
+77 RNL
-85 GPQSS
+85 NPQSS
-90 LFIDLDQHFADK
+90 LFIDLDQHFADE

-140 YRAATATAGGTVGGL
+140 YRAATATAGGTIGGL

-190 VYGIAA
+190 VYGITA

-211 NQMDNAFTGEGTWPE
+211 DQMDNAFTGEGTWSE

-236 AGVHDPSMLFG
+236 AGLHDPSMLFA
-247 IGFGRLISVG
+247 IGWGRLLTLG
-257 TTKATGLALRTL
+257 ATKATGLALRTL
-269 AQTTYK
+269 AQTTYRN
-275 KLLKAQLAKGVA
+275 LLKAQLAKGVA

-321 ADVAYQM
+321 ADIAYQM
-328 QLIRTDAKETYS
+328 QLIRTDAQETYS
-340 KYQTGF
+340 RYQTGF
-346 SALGSMVLPSLVL
+346 AALGSMVLPSLVL
-359 TKEGVKALRA
+359 AKEGVKALRA

-379 YIDLDLTLGKLNPK
+379 YIDLDLTLGKLDPK
-393 KALAHVKAK
+393 KAMAHVKAE
-402 LNPSMGGIFTAVDA
+402 LSPSMGGIFTAVDA

-443 LSQLGGKMGDNELT
+443 LSQLGSKMGDNELT

-468 ASQNLKGYAQVLEEA
+468 DSQNLKGYAQVLEEA

-490 MREDAKISGVF
+490 MREDGKISGIY
-501 GETIKWLDDDI
+501 GQTIDWLHDDV
-512 VKRITTQYEK
+512 VKRITTQYET
-522 TIGRPIGLGKTGE
+522 TIGRSIGLGKTSK
-535 ELGNQFIKIQSG
+535 ELRKQFIAIQSG
-547 AGAALNVSSIL
+547 AGGALNVSSIL

-563 GKLTAAEK
+563 GKLTAEEK
-571 LSAMTGKYHKGGNK
+571 LSAMAGRYHKGGDK
-585 PKRMQFGLSVYK
+585 QKRMQFGLSVYK
-597 RLLTSHLSTTGANLK
+597 RILTSHLSTTGANLK
-612 GFKQL
+612 GFQQL

-632 FSQSGTYRLI
+632 FSQSGAFKLI
-642 SRGSINQANKASA
+642 GNTTKAE
-655 LRKSEMYYNRGWGS
+655 KYYNRGWGS
-669 AAGAVRRGYSVVSP
+669 FAGAIRRGYSVVSP

-688 YARKYFDLD
+688 YARKYFNLD

-708 AGDGGAFDSIKQF
+708 SGDGGAFDSIKQF

-741 VLSLARVQDDITK
+741 TLSLVRVQDDITK
-754 TWSFGNNMNQAIMR
+754 TWAFGNNMNQAIMR

-783 TGQVSKEAVHL
+783 SGQVSKEAVHL
-794 AMGEKRFLTNVAEK
+794 AMGKKRFLTNVAEK

-823 RLETDV
+823 RLEKDV
-829 GLGGFRAI
+829 GWAFFRPMAEYIEI
-837 ARGVETL
+837 A
-844 TNKSPVGFVVP
+844 TNKTPFGFVVP

-862 TFATAADL
+862 TLATAADL
-870 TGVNAMRMAMMRATG
+870 TGVNAMRMAMMKATG

-893 EGSEILGKTIVGFST
+893 EGSEILGKTIVGYST
-908 IGLATYGLSDTDT
+908 IGLATYGLLDTDT

-941 YNQQVLNDGS
+941 YNQKVLNDGS
-951 IADIKYDWPNSTIQL
+951 IADIRYDWPNSTIQL
-966 AAQILAHATMGE
+966 TAQILAHATMGE
-978 FDNLTSLN
+978 FDNLISLN
-986 FDKVP
+986 FDKIP
-991 VDLITELGLQLG
+991 VDLITELSLQLG
-1003 GQAIRDMESVTEQSI
+1003 GQAIRDMENITEQSI
-1018 YVFAESIIRES
+1018 YVFVESLLREIQ
-1029 EDKDYLG
+1029 DDDYIG

-1041 LGPFVAR
+1041 IGPFVAR
-1048 AGQGLTRHVEPV
+1048 AGQGLTRHLEPY

-1066 FTDQSGA
+1066 FTDQKGA
-1073 PDLNMAKYKYQG
+1073 PDLNMAPYKYQG

-1091 GLVGGVTPAGSE
+1091 GLVGGVTPFGSE

-1109 PRKLDVFGRT
+1109 PRKLDTFGRPKPRS
-1119 VPTKISKQ
+1119 VSKQ
-1127 IMFRQS
+1127 IMFRES

-1139 EMMMNAAGIPS
+1139 EMMFNSAGMPS
-1150 WKATKFDGP
+1150 WKATKFAGP
-1159 AIVKR
+1159 PIVKR

-1169 VNPYFEIAAIKYLN
+1169 VNPYFEVAAIKYLN
-1183 KYPDFFDME
+1183 KYPDFLYME
-1192 QKKKAQIV
+1192 QNKKMQIV
-1200 ADMQK
+1200 TDMKK

-1219 MPESLTMLRVLSKP
+1219 MPQSLTMLRVLSKP
-1233 SNKKKALEAMKFLG
+1233 SNKKKATEAMKFLG

-1269 ILIQKDNYRAVVQ
+1269 VLIQKDNYRAIVQ
-1282 GFGLN
+1282 GFGLD

>member
-1 MADTLESIL
+1 MGSTLESFL
-10 GLTGTTSVIP
+10 GLSGASPSINSSSLPVPI
-20 EPLVEEEKETN
+20 EEEEEEKVINSQTLEEFLGNTAKPKSDFNSN
-31 TLESILGI
+31 TLESILDGAI
-39 ESSVTTVTP
+39 PTP
-48 VQPKLTPS
+48 LRKVVPQ
-56 MNTLGDILKL
+56 
-66 TPDSINSVIAA
+66 
-77 APVTKRNL
+77 

-140 YRAATATAGGTVGGL
+140 YKAATATAGGTIGGL

-190 VYGIAA
+190 VYGITA

-211 NQMDNAFTGEGTWPE
+211 NQMDNAFTGEGSWPE
-226 AADATGDYFR
+226 AADATADYFR
-236 AGVHDPSMLFG
+236 AGVHDPSTLFG
-247 IGFGRLISVG
+247 MGFGRLISAG

-302 AAATAVIAPAI
+302 AAATAVVAPAI

-328 QLIRTDAKETYS
+328 QLIRTDAQEAYN

-346 SALGSMVLPSLVL
+346 AALGSMVLPSLVL
-359 TKEGVKALRA
+359 TKEGIKTLRA

-379 YIDLDLTLGKLNPK
+379 YIDLDLTLGKLDPK
-393 KALAHVKAK
+393 KAMAHVKAK
-402 LNPSMGGIFTAVDA
+402 LSPSMGGIFTAVDA

-428 DFKVWDDAK
+428 DFKVWDDTK

-443 LSQLGGKMGDNELT
+443 LSQLGSKMGDNELT

-468 ASQNLKGYAQVLEEA
+468 DSQNLKGYAQVLEEA

-490 MREDAKISGVF
+490 MREDGKISGIY
-501 GETIKWLDDDI
+501 GQTIDWLDDDV
-512 VKRITTQYEK
+512 VKRITTQYEN
-522 TIGRPIGLGKTGE
+522 TIGRPIGLGKTSE
-535 ELGNQFIKIQSG
+535 ELSKQFIAIQSG
-547 AGAALNVSSIL
+547 AGGALNVSSIL

-571 LSAMTGKYHKGGNK
+571 LSAMTGKYHKGGDK

-632 FSQSGTYRLI
+632 FSQSGAYKLI
-642 SRGSINQANKASA
+642 GNTA
-655 LRKSEMYYNRGWGS
+655 KSEVYYNRGWGS

-721 NLDPNNKIYKG
+721 NLDPDNKIYKG

-741 VLSLARVQDDITK
+741 VISLARVQDDITK
-754 TWSFGNNMNQAIMR
+754 TWAFGNNMNQAIMR
-768 EYGITPEQFFKGEWK
+768 EYGITPEQFFKGDWK
-783 TGQVSKEAVHL
+783 SGQISKEAVHL

-823 RLETDV
+823 RLEEDV
-829 GLGGFRAI
+829 GQGFRFFATGI
-837 ARGVETL
+837 ETI
-844 TNKSPVGFVVP
+844 TNKTPFGFVVP

-862 TFATAADL
+862 TLATAADL
-870 TGVNAMRMAMMRATG
+870 TGVNAMRIAMMKATG

-893 EGSEILGKTIVGFST
+893 EGSEILGKTIVGYSA

-921 DMLPHEQKNTAAYRV
+921 DMLPHEQKNTAVYRV

-951 IADIKYDWPNSTIQL
+951 IADVRYDWPNSTIQVT
-966 AAQILAHATMGE
+966 AQILAHATMGE

-991 VDLITELGLQLG
+991 PDLVVELLSQLG
-1003 GQAIRDMESVTEQSI
+1003 GQSIRDMESLTEQSI
-1018 YVFAESIIRES
+1018 YVFAENLAREIQ
-1029 EDKDYLG
+1029 DDDYMG
-1036 VVDAV
+1036 IVDAV
-1041 LGPFVAR
+1041 LGPFIAR

-1073 PDLNMAKYKYQG
+1073 PDLNMAPYEYQG

-1091 GLVGGVTPAGSE
+1091 GLVGGLTPAGSE

-1119 VPTKISKQ
+1119 APTKISKQ

-1159 AIVKR
+1159 AVVKR
-1164 KMQSL
+1164 KMQTL

-1183 KYPDFFDME
+1183 RYPDFFEME

-1205 EVQGNVKALFDDGH
+1205 EVQGNVKALFDDGY

-1233 SNKKKALEAMKFLG
+1233 SNKKKSLEAMKFLG

-1282 GFGLN
+1282 GFGLD